1 MGKKI
6 TYLLVFA
13 AMLFA
18 LPMNAQS
25 MRAAKSIKDARPAI
39 YVPKTVKKPL
49 TVIEKK
55 EASEPTML
63 LTAVEKA
70 QAEKEAFIAS
80 RPLSAPRNGK
90 GLKALTELGTPMNV
104 RGISTRT
111 LTVENTSE
119 RPPLKAGE
127 TVDDNGIITAPAEG
141 VTKFYQRAGTAYF
154 VSSGSMSIGTQSG
167 VVEMVECEDGTVY
180 IKKIISRSS
189 YETWVKGT
197 KSGNT
202 ITIPAKQPVYYSTD
216 YSATISLR
224 WGLISAAGSISV
236 VDDHADAFT
245 FTIDGDV
252 ISLEG
257 TAGFD
262 TSAPADSYYMG
273 LFWDD
278 DDSNTG
284 LGDAETVWTYDPE
297 YEPASTDL
305 IELPAGVTAEQWYTS
320 GSNVSSEGTTP
331 FIGEAQVAFDGND
344 VYVSGVFEDLP
355 TAWIKGTIDGT
366 TVTFAGLQFIG
377 VYGGTYNI
385 FATGTDG
392 EGLVD
397 FTMTYDALAGT
408 LTADNDLLANA
419 AEDRIY
425 YLQWIEGLVISKE
438 APEEPTIVTG
448 DPVEVPYT
456 NDFADDAAFAQFGVY
471 DANMD
476 GNTWALYNGAAR
488 YAYSSTNNANEWL
501 VSPPIKLLAGQK
513 YRFAVDTWAQSVS
526 YPERVEVL
534 MGTEAKAS
542 AFTTEVIAA
551 TDVNFT
557 TAKTLENASVEVEA
571 DGYYYFAIHAISDA
585 DKYYLFVDNFVV
597 EAGAGAMA
605 PAAVTN
611 LAATPYDDTLGASIT
626 FTAPTT
632 TVSGAELAGS
642 AMTIELQRDG
652 TVINTFE
659 GVTPG
664 QELSY
669 EDADETLT
677 VGNHTY
683 TVIASN
689 EEGAGEKAEITVFL
703 SKTLTIPFTIDMT
716 AQESFAGF
724 NVVDNN
730 ADGTTWKWGDS
741 YNCIMYGYNYNNAA
755 DDYLISSPIRMEAGK
770 NYKVV
775 IVASCY
781 GETYPEKFEVLL
793 GNDATVAA
801 MTTTVIE
808 PTDVTSKE
816 DTEFEAEFT
825 APADGKFYLA
835 IHAISDANKWNLYL
849 KSFAVEFGLLD
860 TDIDAVTNLA
870 VTPGEQGALSAT
882 VSFTAPTKNIGGAD
896 LTENI
901 AAIEILRDGET
912 IQTFN
917 DVAPGT
923 DVTFND
929 ADEALTNGTHTY
941 QVIPYNAE
949 GKPGRKSDK
958 ITVFIGVDAPQPVP
972 SLATIDGG
980 DYIVFSWEPVAE
992 EGVNGGYV
1000 NTEKVGYSIWT
1011 LALFEAE
1018 ILPGWSYSYWDVDEQ
1033 LDSVVGKTKTVVDFD
1048 TEAGDVQEVKPFAII
1063 PATDA
1068 GEAEWTTAQMF
1079 VGPAYDGLEEHFAGG
1094 NPAYQTWTY
1103 STTDMDSEKT
1113 GAYLNEDSSDGDNYS
1128 ILLYVENAGNTL
1140 DLTPGKV
1147 KIPEGATNPVL
1158 LFDYQN
1164 PDAANSLQVN
1174 IEMPD
1179 GSVDEIA
1186 LNGSGEGWQP
1196 AKINLMKYAS
1206 QRYIIIRFV
1215 GNFVNAGNIVLD
1227 NILVYDQLEYNLVA
1241 DITAPKSLVL
1251 GKEAPVKIS
1260 LRNMGANAADGYT
1273 VKLFANDEEIEMADA
1288 DFATIESLA
1297 NAEFDATFPTTVFD
1311 EAGTVTLRAE
1321 VEYDLDL
1328 DEDDN
1333 VAETTIEVTAP
1344 TATAPLTLTA
1354 TANGTKAD
1362 LEWTVAEG
1370 EVTESFTEGFD
1381 DQETYPEFETG
1392 GLDADVHT
1400 GTIGEWTVYDGNE
1413 GKFGYGINGI
1423 DVPNLGG
1430 QNAWIVMNPTSSQ
1443 LSQDLSSNYAA
1454 NSPEQYMISVCVAEP
1469 EGAPDATDKW
1479 LISPELPGVAQTI
1492 SFQQR
1497 IMVDT
1502 YGAETFEV
1510 LASSTDKEIAS
1521 FTKVADFTKSNT
1533 SWEEVTVDLP
1543 EGTKYF
1549 AIRHTSTDIWGLMI
1563 DDVTFLVS
1571 GSSEATAFNIYVD
1584 EILVGSVEGDVLTF
1598 TTDVLPAGEHKVSV
1612 TALYGELESL
1622 PVDATVNIEV
1632 ATAIEDVIN
1641 ADKLGNIFHVNGVKV
1656 RSNAETTKDLQKG
1669 AYIINN
1675 KKVVVK

>member
-6 TYLLVFA
+6 TSFLVFA

-25 MRAAKSIKDARPAI
+25 VKAVKSTKGVRPAI

-141 VTKFYQRAGTAYF
+141 VTKYYQRSGFAYY
-154 VSSGSMSIGTQSG
+154 VSDGSMASGTQSG

-202 ITIPAKQPVYYSTD
+202 ITIPADQPVTYNTQYGT
-216 YSATISLR
+216 TISLR
-224 WGLISAAGSISV
+224 WGVVTADGNILAA
-236 VDDHADAFT
+236 DDHADAFT

-257 TAGFD
+257 TAGYD
-262 TSAPADSYYMG
+262 GSADAYYMG
-273 LFWDD
+273 LYWDD
-278 DDSNTG
+278 DDTAVG
-284 LGDAETVWTYDPE
+284 YGDAETVWTYDPE

-320 GSNVSSEGTTP
+320 GSNVSNEGTTP

-355 TAWIKGTIDGT
+355 TAWIKGTLDGT

-392 EGLVD
+392 STLVD

-476 GNTWALYNGAAR
+476 GNTWALNSGAAR
-488 YAYSSTNNANEWL
+488 YSYNTNAANDWL

-513 YRFAVDTWAQSVS
+513 YRFAIDTWAQSGT

-542 AFTTEVIAA
+542 AFTTQVIEP
-551 TDVNFT
+551 TDVNYT
-557 TAKTLENASVEVEA
+557 SAAMKTLENANVEVEE
-571 DGYYYFAIHAISDA
+571 DGYYYFAVHAISDA
-585 DKYYLFVDNFVV
+585 DQWALYVDNFVV

-605 PAAVTN
+605 PAAATN
-611 LAATPYDDTLGASIT
+611 LTATPYDDTLGATIT

-632 TVSGAELAGS
+632 TVSGAELAGT
-642 AMTIELQRDG
+642 MTIDLQRDG

-664 QELSY
+664 QELTY

-683 TVIASN
+683 TVIATN

-703 SKTLTIPFTIDMT
+703 SQTLNIPFTIDMT
-716 AQESFAGF
+716 AQESFVGF

-741 YNCIMYGYNYNNAA
+741 YNCIMYGYNYSNAA

-781 GETYPEKFEVLL
+781 GENYPERFEVLL
-793 GNDATVAA
+793 GSEATVAGL
-801 MTTTVIE
+801 TTTVIE

-835 IHAISDANKWNLYL
+835 VHAISDANMWNLYL
-849 KSFAVEFGLLD
+849 KSIAVEFGLLD

-929 ADEALTNGTHTY
+929 ADEVLTNGNHTY

-958 ITVFIGVDAPQPVP
+958 VSVFIGVDAPQPVP

-1011 LALFEAE
+1011 MALFDFM
-1018 ILPGWSYSYWDVDEQ
+1018 GMFTYWDVDEQ

-1048 TEAGDVQEVKPFAII
+1048 TEAGDVQELKPFAII
-1063 PATDA
+1063 PATEA
-1068 GEAEWTTAQMF
+1068 GEAEYTTTQMF

-1094 NPAYQTWTY
+1094 KIAYNTWTF
-1103 STTDMDSEKT
+1103 STTDTDSEDT
-1113 GAYLNEDSSDGDNYS
+1113 GAYFNEDSSDGDGYS
-1128 ILLYVENAGNTL
+1128 ILLFVENAGNTL

-1186 LNGSGEGWQP
+1186 LNGSGDGWQP

-1215 GNFVNAGNIVLD
+1215 GNFVNAGNIALD

-1288 DFATIESLA
+1288 EFATIESLA

-1333 VAETTIEVTAP
+1333 VAEATIEVTAP
-1344 TATAPLTLTA
+1344 TVAAPLTLTA

-1362 LEWTVAEG
+1362 LEWTVNDEGAAE
-1370 EVTESFTEGFD
+1370 EVTEDFESYEAFSIEGW
-1381 DQETYPEFETG
+1381 
-1392 GLDADVHT
+1392 
-1400 GTIGEWTVYDGNE
+1400 GEWTTACNTGGVTGGIWNNYTHPHAGESFAYIVTNWASVEIASSEGFELPHSGDQALSNVYAYE
-1413 GKFGYGINGI
+1413 GETFLTN
-1423 DVPNLGG
+1423 DN
-1430 QNAWIVMNPTSSQ
+1430 
-1443 LSQDLSSNYAA
+1443 
-1454 NSPEQYMISVCVAEP
+1454 
-1469 EGAPDATDKW
+1469 W
-1479 LISPELPGVAQTI
+1479 LISPALPGIAQTI
-1492 SFQQR
+1492 KFWAKSCT
-1497 IMVDT
+1497 DEYGGLET
-1502 YGAETFEV
+1502 YEV
-1510 LASSTDKEIAS
+1510 LYSTTDTETAS
-1521 FTKVADFTKSNT
+1521 FTKVADVEAPLEWTEFTA
-1533 SWEEVTVDLP
+1533 DLP
-1543 EGTKYF
+1543 EGSKYF
-1549 AIRHTSTDIWGLMI
+1549 AIRNTTNGEFAFVGMLDDITYMTGA
-1563 DDVTFLVS
+1563 
-1571 GSSEATAFNIYVD
+1571 SSCDAFNIYVD
-1584 EILVGSVEGDVLTF
+1584 EVLVGSVEGGVLTF

-1612 TALYGELESL
+1612 TAVYGDVESL
-1622 PVDATVNIEV
+1622 PVDATVTIEV
-1632 ATAIEDVIN
+1632 ATAIEEVIN
-1641 ADKLGNIFHVNGVKV
+1641 AESLQNVFRFNGVKV

>member
-6 TYLLVFA
+6 TSFLVFA

-25 MRAAKSIKDARPAI
+25 VRAVKSTKGVRPAI

-70 QAEKEAFIAS
+70 QAEKEAYVTKMTEQTIGHKLVKET
-80 RPLSAPRNGK
+80 RNRLDLSVKN
-90 GLKALTELGTPMNV
+90 N
-104 RGISTRT
+104 
-111 LTVENTSE
+111 
-119 RPPLKAGE
+119 PLKKNVIRRAGE
-127 TVDDNGIITAPAEG
+127 VVDANGIITSPAEG
-141 VTKFYQRAGTAYF
+141 TEIHYTR
-154 VSSGSMSIGTQSG
+154 SG
-167 VVEMVECEDGTVY
+167 VGLSWNDGTSSYDQVEATGDLLMVECEDGTVY
-180 IKKIISRSS
+180 IKDVISQFKPGT
-189 YETWVKGT
+189 YVKGT
-197 KSGNT
+197 KEGNT
-202 ITIPAKQPVYYSTD
+202 ITIPTGQVIYYNSNYSLSYFLAWGDTDGAGDYTYDST
-216 YSATISLR
+216 
-224 WGLISAAGSISV
+224 
-236 VDDHADAFT
+236 ADAIT

-252 ISLEG
+252 ISLNG
-257 TAGFD
+257 SSIDRVIAPFYTYQGNTYCA
-262 TSAPADSYYMG
+262 SAE
-273 LFWDD
+273 F
-278 DDSNTG
+278 N
-284 LGDAETVWTYDPE
+284 TVWTLNE
-297 YEPASTDL
+297 EWEPLVINEELVT
-305 IELPAGVTAEQWYTS
+305 LPAGIEAEQWFATGADHAGAAFNRS
-320 GSNVSSEGTTP
+320 
-331 FIGEAQVAFDGND
+331 AQVAFDGTD
-344 VYVSGVFEDLP
+344 VYVSGLFSNFP
-355 TAWIKGTIDGT
+355 NAFIKGTLEGT
-366 TVTFAGLQFIG
+366 KVTFKGLQFIG
-377 VYGGTYNI
+377 TYSSTYNMY
-385 FATGTDG
+385 AVGVNSSNDM
-392 EGLVD
+392 D
-397 FTMTYDALAGT
+397 NFTMTYDEEAQT
-408 LTADNDLLANA
+408 LTSDMGIVANA
-419 AEDRIY
+419 ATDRLY
-425 YLQWIEGLVISKE
+425 YLEWIDNVTLNGG
-438 APEEPTIVTG
+438 PYEEPTIVTG

-476 GNTWALYNGAAR
+476 ANTWALYSGAAR
-488 YAYSSTNNANEWL
+488 YLYSSTNNADDWL

-513 YRFAVDTWAQSVS
+513 YHFAIDTWAQSAT
-526 YPERVEVL
+526 YAERVEVL

-542 AFTTEVIAA
+542 AFTTQVIEP
-551 TDVNFT
+551 TDVNYAS
-557 TAKTLENASVEVEA
+557 TAPKTLENANVEVEE
-571 DGYYYFAIHAISDA
+571 DGYYYFAVHAISDA
-585 DKYYLFVDNFVV
+585 DKWALFVDNFVV
-597 EAGAGAMA
+597 EAGAGANA
-605 PAAVTN
+605 PAAVSG
-611 LAATPYDDTLGASIT
+611 LAATPYDETIGATIT
-626 FTAPTT
+626 FTAPTM
-632 TVSGAELAGS
+632 TVGGTELAGS

-683 TVIASN
+683 TVIPSN

-703 SKTLTIPFTIDMT
+703 SQTLNIPFTIDMT
-716 AQESFAGF
+716 AQESFVGF

-730 ADGTTWKWGDS
+730 ADGTTWKWSDS
-741 YNCIMYGYNYNNAA
+741 YNCIMYGYNYSNAA

-781 GETYPEKFEVLL
+781 GENYPERFEVLL
-793 GNDATVAA
+793 GNDATAAA
-801 MTTTVIE
+801 MTTTVME
-808 PTDVTSKE
+808 PTDVATNV
-816 DTEFEAEFT
+816 DTEYEAEFT

-835 IHAISDANKWNLYL
+835 IHAISDANQWNLYV
-849 KSFAVEFGLLD
+849 KSIAVEFGLVD
-860 TDIDAVTNLA
+860 TDIDAVTDFT

-929 ADEALTNGTHTY
+929 ADEALTNGNHTY

-949 GKPGRKSDK
+949 GKPGRKSEK
-958 ITVFIGVDAPQPVP
+958 ITVFLGVDAPQPVP

-980 DYIVFSWEPVAE
+980 DYIVFSWEPVSE
-992 EGVNGGYV
+992 EGVNGGFV

-1011 LALFEAE
+1011 MALYDFM
-1018 ILPGWSYSYWDVDEQ
+1018 GMFTYWDVDEQ
-1033 LDSVVGKTKTVVDFD
+1033 LDSVVGKTKTIVDYD
-1048 TEAGDVQEVKPFAII
+1048 TEAGDVQEIKPFAII
-1063 PATDA
+1063 PATEA
-1068 GEAEWTTAQMF
+1068 GEAEYTTTQMF

-1094 NPAYQTWTY
+1094 KIAYNTWTF
-1103 STTDMDSEKT
+1103 STTDTDSEDT
-1113 GAYLNEDSSDGDNYS
+1113 GAYFNEDSSDGDGYS
-1128 ILLYVENAGNTL
+1128 ILLFVENAGNTL

-1186 LNGSGEGWQP
+1186 LNGSGDGWQP

-1215 GNFVNAGNIVLD
+1215 GNFVNAGNIALD

-1288 DFATIESLA
+1288 EFATIESLA

-1333 VAETTIEVTAP
+1333 VAEATIEVTAP
-1344 TATAPLTLTA
+1344 TVAAPLTLTA

-1362 LEWTVAEG
+1362 LEWTVNDAGAAE
-1370 EVTESFTEGFD
+1370 EVTEDFESYEAFSIEGW
-1381 DQETYPEFETG
+1381 
-1392 GLDADVHT
+1392 
-1400 GTIGEWTVYDGNE
+1400 GEWTTACNTGGVTGGIWNSYTHPHAGESFAYIVTNWASVEIASSEGFELPHSGDQALSNVYAYE
-1413 GKFGYGINGI
+1413 GESFLTN
-1423 DVPNLGG
+1423 DN
-1430 QNAWIVMNPTSSQ
+1430 
-1443 LSQDLSSNYAA
+1443 
-1454 NSPEQYMISVCVAEP
+1454 
-1469 EGAPDATDKW
+1469 W
-1479 LISPELPGVAQTI
+1479 LISPALPGIAQTI
-1492 SFQQR
+1492 KFWAKSCT
-1497 IMVDT
+1497 DEYGGLET
-1502 YGAETFEV
+1502 YEV
-1510 LASSTDKEIAS
+1510 LYSTTDTETAS
-1521 FTKVADFTKSNT
+1521 FTKVADVEAPLEWTEFTA
-1533 SWEEVTVDLP
+1533 DLP
-1543 EGTKYF
+1543 EGSKYF
-1549 AIRHTSTDIWGLMI
+1549 AIRNTTNGEFAFVGMLDDITYMTSAPSCD
-1563 DDVTFLVS
+1563 
-1571 GSSEATAFNIYVD
+1571 AFNIYVD
-1584 EILVGSVEGDVLTF
+1584 EVLVGSVEGGVLTF

-1612 TALYGELESL
+1612 TAVYGDVESL
-1622 PVDATVNIEV
+1622 PVDATVTIEV
-1632 ATAIEDVIN
+1632 ATAIEEVIN
-1641 ADKLGNIFHVNGVKV
+1641 AESLQNVFRFNGVKV

>member
-6 TYLLVFA
+6 TSFLVFA

-25 MRAAKSIKDARPAI
+25 VKAVKSTKGVRPAI

-70 QAEKEAFIAS
+70 QAEKEAYVTKMTEQTIGHKLVKET
-80 RPLSAPRNGK
+80 RNRLDLSVKN
-90 GLKALTELGTPMNV
+90 N
-104 RGISTRT
+104 
-111 LTVENTSE
+111 
-119 RPPLKAGE
+119 PLKKNVIRRAGE
-127 TVDDNGIITAPAEG
+127 VVDANGIITSPAEG
-141 VTKFYQRAGTAYF
+141 TEIHYTR
-154 VSSGSMSIGTQSG
+154 SG
-167 VVEMVECEDGTVY
+167 VGLSWNDGTSAYDQVEATGDLLMVECEDGTVY
-180 IKKIISRSS
+180 IKDVISQFKPGT
-189 YETWVKGT
+189 YVKGT
-197 KSGNT
+197 KEGNT
-202 ITIPAKQPVYYSTD
+202 ITIPTGQVIYYNSNYSLSYFLAWGDTDGAGDYTYDST
-216 YSATISLR
+216 
-224 WGLISAAGSISV
+224 
-236 VDDHADAFT
+236 ADAIT

-252 ISLEG
+252 ISLNG
-257 TAGFD
+257 SSIDRVIAPFYTYQGNTYCA
-262 TSAPADSYYMG
+262 SAE
-273 LFWDD
+273 F
-278 DDSNTG
+278 N
-284 LGDAETVWTYDPE
+284 TVWTLNE
-297 YEPASTDL
+297 EWEPLVINEELVT
-305 IELPAGVTAEQWYTS
+305 LPAGVEAEQWFATGADHAGAAFNRS
-320 GSNVSSEGTTP
+320 
-331 FIGEAQVAFDGND
+331 AQVAFDGTD
-344 VYVSGVFEDLP
+344 VYVSGLFSNFP
-355 TAWIKGTIDGT
+355 NAFIKGTLEGT
-366 TVTFAGLQFIG
+366 KVTFKGLQFIG
-377 VYGGTYNI
+377 TYSSTYNMY
-385 FATGTDG
+385 AVGVNSSNDM
-392 EGLVD
+392 D
-397 FTMTYDALAGT
+397 NFTMTYDEEAQT
-408 LTADNDLLANA
+408 LTSDMGIVANA
-419 AEDRIY
+419 ATDRLY
-425 YLQWIEGLVISKE
+425 YLEWIDNVTLNGG
-438 APEEPTIVTG
+438 PYEEPTIVTG

-476 GNTWALYNGAAR
+476 ANTWALYSGAAR
-488 YAYSSTNNANEWL
+488 YLYSSTNNADDWL

-513 YRFAVDTWAQSVS
+513 YRFAIDTWAQSAT
-526 YPERVEVL
+526 YAERVEVL

-542 AFTTEVIAA
+542 AFTTQVIEP
-551 TDVNFT
+551 TDVDYAS
-557 TAKTLENASVEVEA
+557 TAPKTLENANVEVEE
-571 DGYYYFAIHAISDA
+571 DGYYYFAVHAISDA
-585 DKYYLFVDNFVV
+585 DKWALFVDNFVV
-597 EAGAGAMA
+597 EAGAGANA

-611 LAATPYDDTLGASIT
+611 LAATPYDETIGATIT
-626 FTAPTT
+626 FTAPTM
-632 TVSGAELAGS
+632 TVSGTELAGS

-677 VGNHTY
+677 PGNHTY
-683 TVIASN
+683 TVIPSN

-703 SKTLTIPFTIDMT
+703 SQTLNIPFTIDMT
-716 AQESFAGF
+716 AQESLAGF
-724 NVVDNN
+724 NIVDNN

-741 YNCIMYGYNYNNAA
+741 YNCIMYGYNYSNAA

-775 IVASCY
+775 VVASCY
-781 GETYPEKFEVLL
+781 GENYPERFEVLL
-793 GNDATVAA
+793 GSEATVAGL
-801 MTTTVIE
+801 TTTVIE

-816 DTEFEAEFT
+816 DTEYEAEFT

-835 IHAISDANKWNLYL
+835 IHAISDANQWNLYV
-849 KSFAVEFGLLD
+849 KSFAVEFGLVD
-860 TDIDAVTNLA
+860 TDIDAVTDFT

-929 ADEALTNGTHTY
+929 ADEALTNGNHTY

-958 ITVFIGVDAPQPVP
+958 VSVFIGVDAPQPVP

-1011 LALFEAE
+1011 MALFDFM
-1018 ILPGWSYSYWDVDEQ
+1018 GMFTYWDVDEQ

-1048 TEAGDVQEVKPFAII
+1048 TEAGDVQELKPFAII
-1063 PATDA
+1063 PATEA
-1068 GEAEWTTAQMF
+1068 GEAEYTTTQMF

-1094 NPAYQTWTY
+1094 KIAYNTWTF
-1103 STTDMDSEKT
+1103 STTDTDSEDT
-1113 GAYLNEDSSDGDNYS
+1113 GAYFNEDSSDGDGYS
-1128 ILLYVENAGNTL
+1128 ILLFVENAGNTL

-1215 GNFVNAGNIVLD
+1215 GNFVNAGNIALD

-1288 DFATIESLA
+1288 EFATIESLA

-1333 VAETTIEVTAP
+1333 VAEATIEVTAP
-1344 TATAPLTLTA
+1344 TVAAPLTLTA

-1362 LEWTVAEG
+1362 LEWTVNDEGAAE
-1370 EVTESFTEGFD
+1370 EVTEDFESYEAFSIEGW
-1381 DQETYPEFETG
+1381 
-1392 GLDADVHT
+1392 
-1400 GTIGEWTVYDGNE
+1400 GEWTTACNTGGVTGGIWNNYTHPHAGESFAYIVTNWASVEIASSEGFELPHSGDQALSNVYAYE
-1413 GKFGYGINGI
+1413 GETFLTN
-1423 DVPNLGG
+1423 DN
-1430 QNAWIVMNPTSSQ
+1430 
-1443 LSQDLSSNYAA
+1443 
-1454 NSPEQYMISVCVAEP
+1454 
-1469 EGAPDATDKW
+1469 W
-1479 LISPELPGVAQTI
+1479 LISPALPGIAQTI
-1492 SFQQR
+1492 KFWAKSCT
-1497 IMVDT
+1497 DEYGGLET
-1502 YGAETFEV
+1502 YEV
-1510 LASSTDKEIAS
+1510 LYSTTDTETAS
-1521 FTKVADFTKSNT
+1521 FTKVADVEAPLEWTEFTA
-1533 SWEEVTVDLP
+1533 DLP
-1543 EGTKYF
+1543 EGSKYF
-1549 AIRHTSTDIWGLMI
+1549 AIRNTTNGEFAFVGMLDDITYMTGA
-1563 DDVTFLVS
+1563 
-1571 GSSEATAFNIYVD
+1571 SSCDAFNIYVD
-1584 EILVGSVEGDVLTF
+1584 EVLVGSVEGGVLTF

-1612 TALYGELESL
+1612 TAVYGDVESL
-1622 PVDATVNIEV
+1622 PVDATVTIEV
-1632 ATAIEDVIN
+1632 ATAIEEVIN
-1641 ADKLGNIFHVNGVKV
+1641 AESLQNVFRFNGVKV

>member
-6 TYLLVFA
+6 TSFLVFA

-25 MRAAKSIKDARPAI
+25 VKAVKSTKGVRPAI

-70 QAEKEAFIAS
+70 QAEKEAYVTKMTEQTIGHKLVKET
-80 RPLSAPRNGK
+80 RNRLDLSVKN
-90 GLKALTELGTPMNV
+90 N
-104 RGISTRT
+104 
-111 LTVENTSE
+111 
-119 RPPLKAGE
+119 PLKKNVIRRAGE
-127 TVDDNGIITAPAEG
+127 VVDANGIITSPAEG
-141 VTKFYQRAGTAYF
+141 TEIHYTR
-154 VSSGSMSIGTQSG
+154 SG
-167 VVEMVECEDGTVY
+167 VGLSWNDGTSSYDQVEATGDLLMVECEDGTVY
-180 IKKIISRSS
+180 IKDVISQFKPGT
-189 YETWVKGT
+189 YVKGT
-197 KSGNT
+197 KEGNT
-202 ITIPAKQPVYYSTD
+202 ITIPTGQVIYYNSNYSLSYFLAWGDTDGAGDYTYDST
-216 YSATISLR
+216 
-224 WGLISAAGSISV
+224 
-236 VDDHADAFT
+236 ADAIT

-252 ISLEG
+252 ISLNG
-257 TAGFD
+257 SSIDRVIAPFYTYQGNTYCA
-262 TSAPADSYYMG
+262 SAE
-273 LFWDD
+273 F
-278 DDSNTG
+278 N
-284 LGDAETVWTYDPE
+284 TVWTLNE
-297 YEPASTDL
+297 EWEPLVINEELVT
-305 IELPAGVTAEQWYTS
+305 LPAGVEAEQWFATGADHAGAAFNRS
-320 GSNVSSEGTTP
+320 
-331 FIGEAQVAFDGND
+331 AQVAFDGTD
-344 VYVSGVFEDLP
+344 VYVSGLFSNFP
-355 TAWIKGTIDGT
+355 NAFIKGTLEGT
-366 TVTFAGLQFIG
+366 KVTFKGLQFIG
-377 VYGGTYNI
+377 TYSSTYNMY
-385 FATGTDG
+385 AVGVNSSNDM
-392 EGLVD
+392 D
-397 FTMTYDALAGT
+397 NFTMTYDEEAQT
-408 LTADNDLLANA
+408 LTSDMGIVANA
-419 AEDRIY
+419 ATDRLY
-425 YLQWIEGLVISKE
+425 YLEWIDNVTLNGG
-438 APEEPTIVTG
+438 PYEEPTIVTG

-476 GNTWALYNGAAR
+476 ANTWALYSGAAR
-488 YAYSSTNNANEWL
+488 YLYSSTNNADDWL

-513 YRFAVDTWAQSVS
+513 YRFAIDTWAQSAT
-526 YPERVEVL
+526 YAERVEVL

-542 AFTTEVIAA
+542 AFTTQVIEP
-551 TDVNFT
+551 TDVNYAS
-557 TAKTLENASVEVEA
+557 TAPKTLENASVEVEE
-571 DGYYYFAIHAISDA
+571 DGYYYFAVHAISDA
-585 DKYYLFVDNFVV
+585 DKWALFVDNFVV
-597 EAGAGAMA
+597 EAGAGANA

-611 LAATPYDDTLGASIT
+611 LAATPYDETIGATIT
-626 FTAPTT
+626 FTAPTM
-632 TVSGAELAGS
+632 TVSGTELAGS

-664 QELSY
+664 QELTY

-683 TVIASN
+683 TVIPSN

-703 SKTLTIPFTIDMT
+703 SQTLNIPFTIDMT
-716 AQESFAGF
+716 AQESFVGF

-730 ADGTTWKWGDS
+730 ADGTTWKWSDS
-741 YNCIMYGYNYNNAA
+741 YNCIMYGYNYSNAA

-781 GETYPEKFEVLL
+781 GENYPERFEVLL

-801 MTTTVIE
+801 MTTTVME
-808 PTDVTSKE
+808 PTDVATNV
-816 DTEFEAEFT
+816 DTEYEAEFT

-835 IHAISDANKWNLYL
+835 IHAISDANQWNLYV
-849 KSFAVEFGLLD
+849 KSFAVEFGLVD
-860 TDIDAVTNLA
+860 TDIDAVTDFT

-929 ADEALTNGTHTY
+929 ADEVLTNGNHTY

-958 ITVFIGVDAPQPVP
+958 VSVFIGVDAPQPVP

-1011 LALFEAE
+1011 MALFDFM
-1018 ILPGWSYSYWDVDEQ
+1018 GMFTYWDVDEQ

-1048 TEAGDVQEVKPFAII
+1048 TEAGDVQEIKPFAII
-1063 PATDA
+1063 PATEA
-1068 GEAEWTTAQMF
+1068 GEAEYTTTQMF

-1094 NPAYQTWTY
+1094 KIAYNTWTF
-1103 STTDMDSEKT
+1103 STTDTDSEDT
-1113 GAYLNEDSSDGDNYS
+1113 GAYFNEDSSDGDGYS

-1215 GNFVNAGNIVLD
+1215 GNFVNAGNIALD

-1288 DFATIESLA
+1288 EFATIESLA

-1333 VAETTIEVTAP
+1333 VAEATIEVTAP
-1344 TATAPLTLTA
+1344 TVAAPLTLTA

-1362 LEWTVAEG
+1362 LEWTVNDAGAAE
-1370 EVTESFTEGFD
+1370 EVTEDFESYEAFSIEGW
-1381 DQETYPEFETG
+1381 
-1392 GLDADVHT
+1392 
-1400 GTIGEWTVYDGNE
+1400 GEWTTACNTGGVTGGIWNSYTHPHAGESFAYIVTNWASVEIASSEGFELPHSGDQALSNVYAYE
-1413 GKFGYGINGI
+1413 GETFLTN
-1423 DVPNLGG
+1423 DN
-1430 QNAWIVMNPTSSQ
+1430 
-1443 LSQDLSSNYAA
+1443 
-1454 NSPEQYMISVCVAEP
+1454 
-1469 EGAPDATDKW
+1469 W
-1479 LISPELPGVAQTI
+1479 LISPALPGIAQTI
-1492 SFQQR
+1492 KFWAKSCT
-1497 IMVDT
+1497 DEYGGLET
-1502 YGAETFEV
+1502 YEV
-1510 LASSTDKEIAS
+1510 LYSTTDTETAS
-1521 FTKVADFTKSNT
+1521 FTKVADVEAPLEWTEFTA
-1533 SWEEVTVDLP
+1533 DLP
-1543 EGTKYF
+1543 EGSKYF
-1549 AIRHTSTDIWGLMI
+1549 AIRNTTNGEFAFVGMLDDITYMAGA
-1563 DDVTFLVS
+1563 
-1571 GSSEATAFNIYVD
+1571 SSCDAFNIYVD
-1584 EILVGSVEGDVLTF
+1584 EVLVGSVEGGVLTF

-1612 TALYGELESL
+1612 TAVYGDVESL
-1622 PVDATVNIEV
+1622 PVDATVTIEV
-1632 ATAIEDVIN
+1632 ATAIEEVIN
-1641 ADKLGNIFHVNGVKV
+1641 AESLQNVFRFNGVKV

>member
-6 TYLLVFA
+6 TSFLVFA

-25 MRAAKSIKDARPAI
+25 VKAVKSTKGVRPAI

-70 QAEKEAFIAS
+70 QAEKEAYVTMMTEQTIGHKLVKET
-80 RPLSAPRNGK
+80 RNRLDLSVKN
-90 GLKALTELGTPMNV
+90 N
-104 RGISTRT
+104 
-111 LTVENTSE
+111 
-119 RPPLKAGE
+119 PLKKNVIRRAGE
-127 TVDDNGIITAPAEG
+127 VVDANGIITSPAEG
-141 VTKFYQRAGTAYF
+141 TEIHYTR
-154 VSSGSMSIGTQSG
+154 SG
-167 VVEMVECEDGTVY
+167 VGLSWNDGTSAYDQVEATGDLLMVECEDGTVY
-180 IKKIISRSS
+180 IKDVISQFKPGT
-189 YETWVKGT
+189 YVKGT
-197 KSGNT
+197 KEGNT
-202 ITIPAKQPVYYSTD
+202 ITIPTGQVIYYNSNYSLSYFLAWGDTDGAGDYTYDST
-216 YSATISLR
+216 
-224 WGLISAAGSISV
+224 
-236 VDDHADAFT
+236 ADAIT

-252 ISLEG
+252 ISLNG
-257 TAGFD
+257 SSIDRVIAPFYTYQGNTYCA
-262 TSAPADSYYMG
+262 SAE
-273 LFWDD
+273 F
-278 DDSNTG
+278 N
-284 LGDAETVWTYDPE
+284 TVWTLNE
-297 YEPASTDL
+297 EWEPLVINEELVT
-305 IELPAGVTAEQWYTS
+305 LPAGVEAEQWFATGADHAGAAFNRS
-320 GSNVSSEGTTP
+320 
-331 FIGEAQVAFDGND
+331 AQVAFDGTD
-344 VYVSGVFEDLP
+344 VYVAGLFSNFP
-355 TAWIKGTIDGT
+355 NAFIKGTLEGT
-366 TVTFAGLQFIG
+366 KVTFKGLQFIG
-377 VYGGTYNI
+377 TYSSTYNMY
-385 FATGTDG
+385 AVGVNSSNDM
-392 EGLVD
+392 D
-397 FTMTYDALAGT
+397 NFTMTYDEEAQT
-408 LTADNDLLANA
+408 LTSDMGIVANA
-419 AEDRIY
+419 ATDRLY
-425 YLQWIEGLVISKE
+425 YLEWIDNVTLNGG
-438 APEEPTIVTG
+438 PYEEPTIVTG

-476 GNTWALYNGAAR
+476 ANTWALYSGAAR
-488 YAYSSTNNANEWL
+488 YLYSSTNNADDWL

-513 YRFAVDTWAQSVS
+513 YRFAIDTWAQSAT
-526 YPERVEVL
+526 YAERVEVL

-542 AFTTEVIAA
+542 AFTTQVIEP
-551 TDVNFT
+551 TDVNYAS
-557 TAKTLENASVEVEA
+557 TAPKTLENASVEVEE
-571 DGYYYFAIHAISDA
+571 DGYYYFAVHAISDA
-585 DKYYLFVDNFVV
+585 DKWALFVDNFVV
-597 EAGAGAMA
+597 EAGAGANA
-605 PAAVTN
+605 PAAVSG
-611 LAATPYDDTLGASIT
+611 LAATPYDETIGATIT
-626 FTAPTT
+626 FTAPTM
-632 TVSGAELAGS
+632 TVGGTELAGS

-683 TVIASN
+683 TVIPSN

-703 SKTLTIPFTIDMT
+703 SQTLNIPFTIDMT
-716 AQESFAGF
+716 AQESFVGF

-730 ADGTTWKWGDS
+730 ADGTTWKWSDS
-741 YNCIMYGYNYNNAA
+741 YNCIMYGYNYSNAA

-781 GETYPEKFEVLL
+781 GENYPERFEVLL

-801 MTTTVIE
+801 MTTTVME
-808 PTDVTSKE
+808 PTDVATNV
-816 DTEFEAEFT
+816 DTEYEAEFT

-835 IHAISDANKWNLYL
+835 IHAISDANQWNLYV
-849 KSFAVEFGLLD
+849 KSFAVEFGLVD
-860 TDIDAVTNLA
+860 TDIDAVTDFT

-929 ADEALTNGTHTY
+929 ADEALTNGNHTY

-958 ITVFIGVDAPQPVP
+958 VSVFIGVDAPQPVP

-1011 LALFEAE
+1011 MALFDFM
-1018 ILPGWSYSYWDVDEQ
+1018 GMFTYWDVDEQ

-1048 TEAGDVQEVKPFAII
+1048 TEAGDVQELKPFAII
-1063 PATDA
+1063 PATEA
-1068 GEAEWTTAQMF
+1068 GEAEYTTTQMF

-1094 NPAYQTWTY
+1094 KIAYNTWTF
-1103 STTDMDSEKT
+1103 STTDTDSEDT
-1113 GAYLNEDSSDGDNYS
+1113 GAYFNEDSSDGDGYS
-1128 ILLYVENAGNTL
+1128 ILLFVENAGNTL

-1186 LNGSGEGWQP
+1186 LNGSGDGWQP

-1215 GNFVNAGNIVLD
+1215 GNFVNAGNIALD

-1288 DFATIESLA
+1288 EFATIESLA

-1333 VAETTIEVTAP
+1333 VAEATIEVTAP
-1344 TATAPLTLTA
+1344 TVAAPLTLTA

-1362 LEWTVAEG
+1362 LEWTVNDEGAAE
-1370 EVTESFTEGFD
+1370 EVTEDFESYEAFSIEGW
-1381 DQETYPEFETG
+1381 
-1392 GLDADVHT
+1392 
-1400 GTIGEWTVYDGNE
+1400 GEWTTACNTGGVTGGIWNNYTHPHAGESFAYIVTNWASVEIASSEGFELPHSGDQALSNVYAYE
-1413 GKFGYGINGI
+1413 GETFLTN
-1423 DVPNLGG
+1423 DN
-1430 QNAWIVMNPTSSQ
+1430 
-1443 LSQDLSSNYAA
+1443 
-1454 NSPEQYMISVCVAEP
+1454 
-1469 EGAPDATDKW
+1469 W
-1479 LISPELPGVAQTI
+1479 LISPALPGIAQTI
-1492 SFQQR
+1492 KFWAKSCT
-1497 IMVDT
+1497 DEYGGLET
-1502 YGAETFEV
+1502 YEV
-1510 LASSTDKEIAS
+1510 LYSTTDTETAS
-1521 FTKVADFTKSNT
+1521 FTKVADVEAPLEWTEFTA
-1533 SWEEVTVDLP
+1533 DLP
-1543 EGTKYF
+1543 EGSKYF
-1549 AIRHTSTDIWGLMI
+1549 AIRNTTNGEFAFVGMLDDITYMTGA
-1563 DDVTFLVS
+1563 
-1571 GSSEATAFNIYVD
+1571 SSCDAFNIYVD
-1584 EILVGSVEGDVLTF
+1584 EVLVGSVEGGVLTF

-1612 TALYGELESL
+1612 TAVYGDVESL
-1622 PVDATVNIEV
+1622 PVDATVTIEV
-1632 ATAIEDVIN
+1632 ATAIEEVIN
-1641 ADKLGNIFHVNGVKV
+1641 AESLQNVFRFNGVKV

>member
-6 TYLLVFA
+6 TSFLVFA

-25 MRAAKSIKDARPAI
+25 VKAVKSTKGVRPAI

-70 QAEKEAFIAS
+70 QAEKEAYVTMMTEQTIGHKLVKET
-80 RPLSAPRNGK
+80 RNRLDLSVKN
-90 GLKALTELGTPMNV
+90 N
-104 RGISTRT
+104 
-111 LTVENTSE
+111 
-119 RPPLKAGE
+119 PLKKNVIRRAGE
-127 TVDDNGIITAPAEG
+127 VVDANGIITSPAEG
-141 VTKFYQRAGTAYF
+141 TEIHYTR
-154 VSSGSMSIGTQSG
+154 SG
-167 VVEMVECEDGTVY
+167 VGLSWNDGTSAYDQVEATGDLLMVECEDGTVY
-180 IKKIISRSS
+180 IKDVISQFKPGT
-189 YETWVKGT
+189 YVKGT
-197 KSGNT
+197 KEGNT
-202 ITIPAKQPVYYSTD
+202 ITIPTGQVIYYNSNYSLSYFLAWGDTDGAGDYTYDST
-216 YSATISLR
+216 
-224 WGLISAAGSISV
+224 
-236 VDDHADAFT
+236 ADAIT

-252 ISLEG
+252 ISLNG
-257 TAGFD
+257 SSIDRVIAPFYTYQGNTYCA
-262 TSAPADSYYMG
+262 SAE
-273 LFWDD
+273 F
-278 DDSNTG
+278 N
-284 LGDAETVWTYDPE
+284 TVWTLNE
-297 YEPASTDL
+297 EWEPLVINEELVT
-305 IELPAGVTAEQWYTS
+305 LPAGVEAEQWFATGADHAGAAFNRS
-320 GSNVSSEGTTP
+320 
-331 FIGEAQVAFDGND
+331 AQVAFDGTD
-344 VYVSGVFEDLP
+344 VYVSGLFSNFP
-355 TAWIKGTIDGT
+355 NAFIKGTLEGT
-366 TVTFAGLQFIG
+366 KVTFKGLQFIG
-377 VYGGTYNI
+377 TYSSTYNMY
-385 FATGTDG
+385 AVGVNSSNDM
-392 EGLVD
+392 D
-397 FTMTYDALAGT
+397 NFTMTYDEEAQT
-408 LTADNDLLANA
+408 LTSDMGIVANA
-419 AEDRIY
+419 ATDRLY
-425 YLQWIEGLVISKE
+425 YLEWIDNVTLNGG
-438 APEEPTIVTG
+438 PYEEPTIVTG

-476 GNTWALYNGAAR
+476 ANTWALYSGAAR
-488 YAYSSTNNANEWL
+488 YLYSSTNNADDWL

-513 YRFAVDTWAQSVS
+513 YRFAIDTWAQSAT
-526 YPERVEVL
+526 YAERVEVL

-542 AFTTEVIAA
+542 AFTTQVIEP
-551 TDVNFT
+551 TDVNYAS
-557 TAKTLENASVEVEA
+557 TAPKTLENASVEVEE
-571 DGYYYFAIHAISDA
+571 DGYYYFAVHAISDA
-585 DKYYLFVDNFVV
+585 DKWALFVDNFVV
-597 EAGAGAMA
+597 EAGAGANA

-611 LAATPYDDTLGASIT
+611 LAATPYDETIGATIT
-626 FTAPTT
+626 FTAPTM
-632 TVSGAELAGS
+632 TVSGTELAGS

-664 QELSY
+664 QELTY

-683 TVIASN
+683 TVIPSN

-703 SKTLTIPFTIDMT
+703 SQTLNIPFTIDMT
-716 AQESFAGF
+716 AQESFVGF

-730 ADGTTWKWGDS
+730 ADGTTWKWSDS
-741 YNCIMYGYNYNNAA
+741 YNCIMYGYNYSNAA

-781 GETYPEKFEVLL
+781 GENYPERFEVLL

-801 MTTTVIE
+801 MTTTVME
-808 PTDVTSKE
+808 PTDVATNV
-816 DTEFEAEFT
+816 DTEYEAEFT

-835 IHAISDANKWNLYL
+835 IHAISDANQWNLYV
-849 KSFAVEFGLLD
+849 KSFAVEFGLVD
-860 TDIDAVTNLA
+860 TDIDAVTDFT

-929 ADEALTNGTHTY
+929 ADEVLTNGNHTY

-958 ITVFIGVDAPQPVP
+958 VSVFIGVDAPQPVP

-1011 LALFEAE
+1011 MALFDFM
-1018 ILPGWSYSYWDVDEQ
+1018 GMFTYWDVDEQ

-1048 TEAGDVQEVKPFAII
+1048 TEAGDVQEIKPFAII
-1063 PATDA
+1063 PATEA
-1068 GEAEWTTAQMF
+1068 GEAEYTTTQMF

-1094 NPAYQTWTY
+1094 KIAYNTWTF
-1103 STTDMDSEKT
+1103 STTDTDSEDT
-1113 GAYLNEDSSDGDNYS
+1113 GAYFNEDSSDGDGYS

-1186 LNGSGEGWQP
+1186 LNGSGDGWQP

-1215 GNFVNAGNIVLD
+1215 GNFVNAGNIALD

-1333 VAETTIEVTAP
+1333 VAEATIEVTAP
-1344 TATAPLTLTA
+1344 TVAAPLTLTA

-1362 LEWTVAEG
+1362 LEWTVNDEGAAE
-1370 EVTESFTEGFD
+1370 EVTEDFESYEAFSIEGW
-1381 DQETYPEFETG
+1381 
-1392 GLDADVHT
+1392 
-1400 GTIGEWTVYDGNE
+1400 GEWTTACNTGGVTGGIWNNYTHPHAGESFAYIVTNWASVEIASSEGFELPHSGDQALSNVYAYE
-1413 GKFGYGINGI
+1413 GETFLTN
-1423 DVPNLGG
+1423 DN
-1430 QNAWIVMNPTSSQ
+1430 
-1443 LSQDLSSNYAA
+1443 
-1454 NSPEQYMISVCVAEP
+1454 
-1469 EGAPDATDKW
+1469 W
-1479 LISPELPGVAQTI
+1479 LISPALPGIAQTI
-1492 SFQQR
+1492 KFWAKSCT
-1497 IMVDT
+1497 DEYGGLET
-1502 YGAETFEV
+1502 YEV
-1510 LASSTDKEIAS
+1510 LYSTTDTETAS
-1521 FTKVADFTKSNT
+1521 FTKVADVEAPLEWTEFTA
-1533 SWEEVTVDLP
+1533 DLP
-1543 EGTKYF
+1543 EGSKYF
-1549 AIRHTSTDIWGLMI
+1549 AIRNTTNGEFAFVGMLDDITYMTGA
-1563 DDVTFLVS
+1563 
-1571 GSSEATAFNIYVD
+1571 SSCDAFNIYVD
-1584 EILVGSVEGDVLTF
+1584 EVLVGSVEGGVLTF

-1612 TALYGELESL
+1612 TAVYGDVESL
-1622 PVDATVNIEV
+1622 PVDATVTIEV
-1632 ATAIEDVIN
+1632 ATAIEEVIN
-1641 ADKLGNIFHVNGVKV
+1641 AESLQNVFRFNGVKV

>member
-6 TYLLVFA
+6 TSFLVFA

-25 MRAAKSIKDARPAI
+25 VKAVKSTKGVRPAI

-70 QAEKEAFIAS
+70 QAEKEAYVTKMTEQTIGHKLVKET
-80 RPLSAPRNGK
+80 RNRLDLSVKN
-90 GLKALTELGTPMNV
+90 N
-104 RGISTRT
+104 
-111 LTVENTSE
+111 
-119 RPPLKAGE
+119 PLKKNVIRRAGE
-127 TVDDNGIITAPAEG
+127 VVDANGIITSPAEG
-141 VTKFYQRAGTAYF
+141 TEIHYTR
-154 VSSGSMSIGTQSG
+154 SG
-167 VVEMVECEDGTVY
+167 VGLSWNDGTSSYDQVEATGDLLMVECEDGTVY
-180 IKKIISRSS
+180 IKDVISQFKPGT
-189 YETWVKGT
+189 YVKGT
-197 KSGNT
+197 KEGNT
-202 ITIPAKQPVYYSTD
+202 ITIPTGQVIYYNSNYSLSYFLAWGDTDGAGDYTYDST
-216 YSATISLR
+216 
-224 WGLISAAGSISV
+224 
-236 VDDHADAFT
+236 ADAIT
-245 FTIDGDV
+245 FTIDGDD
-252 ISLEG
+252 ISLNG
-257 TAGFD
+257 SSIDRVIAPFYTYQGNTYCA
-262 TSAPADSYYMG
+262 SAE
-273 LFWDD
+273 F
-278 DDSNTG
+278 N
-284 LGDAETVWTYDPE
+284 TVWTLNE
-297 YEPASTDL
+297 EWEPLVINEELVT
-305 IELPAGVTAEQWYTS
+305 LPAGVEAEQWFATGADNAGAAFNRS
-320 GSNVSSEGTTP
+320 
-331 FIGEAQVAFDGND
+331 AQVAFDGTD
-344 VYVSGVFEDLP
+344 VYVAGLFSNFP
-355 TAWIKGTIDGT
+355 NAFIKGTLEGT
-366 TVTFAGLQFIG
+366 KVTFKGLQFIG
-377 VYGGTYNI
+377 TYSSTYNMY
-385 FATGTDG
+385 AVGVNSSNDM
-392 EGLVD
+392 D
-397 FTMTYDALAGT
+397 NFTMTYDEEAQT
-408 LTADNDLLANA
+408 LTSDMGIVANA
-419 AEDRIY
+419 ATDRLY
-425 YLQWIEGLVISKE
+425 YLEWIDNVTLNGG
-438 APEEPTIVTG
+438 PYEEPTIVTG

-476 GNTWALYNGAAR
+476 ANTWALYSGAAR
-488 YAYSSTNNANEWL
+488 YLYSSTNNADDWL

-513 YRFAVDTWAQSVS
+513 YHFAIDTWAQSAT
-526 YPERVEVL
+526 YAERVEVL

-542 AFTTEVIAA
+542 AFTTQVIEP
-551 TDVNFT
+551 TDVNYAS
-557 TAKTLENASVEVEA
+557 TAPKTLENANVEVEE
-571 DGYYYFAIHAISDA
+571 DGYYYFAVHAISDA
-585 DKYYLFVDNFVV
+585 DKWALFVDNFVV
-597 EAGAGAMA
+597 EAGAGANA
-605 PAAVTN
+605 PAAVSG
-611 LAATPYDDTLGASIT
+611 LAATPYDETIGATIT
-626 FTAPTT
+626 FTAPTM
-632 TVSGAELAGS
+632 TVGGTELAGS

-683 TVIASN
+683 TVIPSN

-703 SKTLTIPFTIDMT
+703 SQTLNIPFTIDMT
-716 AQESFAGF
+716 AQESFVGF

-730 ADGTTWKWGDS
+730 ADGTTWKWSDS
-741 YNCIMYGYNYNNAA
+741 YNCIMYGYNYSNAA

-781 GETYPEKFEVLL
+781 GENYPERFEVLL
-793 GNDATVAA
+793 GNDATAAA
-801 MTTTVIE
+801 MTTTVME
-808 PTDVTSKE
+808 PTDVATNV
-816 DTEFEAEFT
+816 DTEYEAEFT

-835 IHAISDANKWNLYL
+835 IHAISDANQWNLYV

-860 TDIDAVTNLA
+860 TDIDAVTDFT

-929 ADEALTNGTHTY
+929 ADEALTNGNHTY

-949 GKPGRKSDK
+949 GKAGRKSDK
-958 ITVFIGVDAPQPVP
+958 VSVFIGVDAPQPVP

-1011 LALFEAE
+1011 MALFDFM
-1018 ILPGWSYSYWDVDEQ
+1018 GWFTYWDVDEQ

-1048 TEAGDVQEVKPFAII
+1048 TEAGDVQELKPFAII
-1063 PATDA
+1063 PATEA
-1068 GEAEWTTAQMF
+1068 GEAEYTTTQMF

-1094 NPAYQTWTY
+1094 KIAYNTWTF
-1103 STTDMDSEKT
+1103 STTDTDSEDT
-1113 GAYLNEDSSDGDNYS
+1113 GAYFNEDSSDGDGYS
-1128 ILLYVENAGNTL
+1128 ILLFVENAGNTL

-1186 LNGSGEGWQP
+1186 LNGSGDGWQP

-1215 GNFVNAGNIVLD
+1215 GNFVNAGNIALD

-1288 DFATIESLA
+1288 EFATIESLA

-1333 VAETTIEVTAP
+1333 VAEATIEVTAP
-1344 TATAPLTLTA
+1344 TVAAPLTLTA

-1362 LEWTVAEG
+1362 LEWTVNDAGAAE
-1370 EVTESFTEGFD
+1370 EVTEDFESYEAFSIEGW
-1381 DQETYPEFETG
+1381 
-1392 GLDADVHT
+1392 
-1400 GTIGEWTVYDGNE
+1400 GEWTTACNTGGVTGGIWNNYTHPHAGESFAYIVTNWASVEIASSEGFELPHSGDQALSNVYAYE
-1413 GKFGYGINGI
+1413 GESFLTN
-1423 DVPNLGG
+1423 DN
-1430 QNAWIVMNPTSSQ
+1430 
-1443 LSQDLSSNYAA
+1443 
-1454 NSPEQYMISVCVAEP
+1454 
-1469 EGAPDATDKW
+1469 W
-1479 LISPELPGVAQTI
+1479 LISPALPGIAQTI
-1492 SFQQR
+1492 KFWAKSCT
-1497 IMVDT
+1497 DEYGGLET
-1502 YGAETFEV
+1502 YEV
-1510 LASSTDKEIAS
+1510 LYSTTDTETAS
-1521 FTKVADFTKSNT
+1521 FTKVADVEAPLEWTEFTA
-1533 SWEEVTVDLP
+1533 DLP
-1543 EGTKYF
+1543 EGSKYF
-1549 AIRHTSTDIWGLMI
+1549 AIRNTTNGEFAFVGMLDDITYMAGA
-1563 DDVTFLVS
+1563 
-1571 GSSEATAFNIYVD
+1571 SSCDAFNIYVD
-1584 EILVGSVEGDVLTF
+1584 EVLVGSVEGGVLTF

-1612 TALYGELESL
+1612 TAVYGDVESL
-1622 PVDATVNIEV
+1622 PVDATVTIEV
-1632 ATAIEDVIN
+1632 ATAIEEVIN
-1641 ADKLGNIFHVNGVKV
+1641 AESLQNVFRFNGVKV

>member
-6 TYLLVFA
+6 TSFLVFA

-25 MRAAKSIKDARPAI
+25 VKAVKSTKGVRPAI

-70 QAEKEAFIAS
+70 QAEKEAYVTMMTEQTIGHKLVKET
-80 RPLSAPRNGK
+80 RNRLDLSVKN
-90 GLKALTELGTPMNV
+90 N
-104 RGISTRT
+104 
-111 LTVENTSE
+111 
-119 RPPLKAGE
+119 PLKKNVIRRAGE
-127 TVDDNGIITAPAEG
+127 VVDANGIITSPAEG
-141 VTKFYQRAGTAYF
+141 TEIHYTR
-154 VSSGSMSIGTQSG
+154 SG
-167 VVEMVECEDGTVY
+167 VGLSWNDGTSAYDQVEATGDLLMVECEDGTVY
-180 IKKIISRSS
+180 IKDVISQFKPGT
-189 YETWVKGT
+189 YVKGT
-197 KSGNT
+197 KEGNT
-202 ITIPAKQPVYYSTD
+202 ITIPTGQVIYYNSNYSLSYFLAWGDTDGAGDYTYDST
-216 YSATISLR
+216 
-224 WGLISAAGSISV
+224 
-236 VDDHADAFT
+236 ADAIT

-252 ISLEG
+252 ISLNG
-257 TAGFD
+257 SSIDRVIAPFYTYQGNTYCA
-262 TSAPADSYYMG
+262 SAE
-273 LFWDD
+273 F
-278 DDSNTG
+278 N
-284 LGDAETVWTYDPE
+284 TVWTLNE
-297 YEPASTDL
+297 EWEPLVINEELVT
-305 IELPAGVTAEQWYTS
+305 LPAGVEAEQWFATGADHAGAAFNRS
-320 GSNVSSEGTTP
+320 
-331 FIGEAQVAFDGND
+331 AQVAFDGTD
-344 VYVSGVFEDLP
+344 VYVAGLFSNFP
-355 TAWIKGTIDGT
+355 NAFIKGTLEGT
-366 TVTFAGLQFIG
+366 KVTFKGLQFIG
-377 VYGGTYNI
+377 TYSSTYNMY
-385 FATGTDG
+385 AVGVNSSNDM
-392 EGLVD
+392 D
-397 FTMTYDALAGT
+397 NFTMTYDEEAQT
-408 LTADNDLLANA
+408 LTSDMGIVANA
-419 AEDRIY
+419 ATDRLY
-425 YLQWIEGLVISKE
+425 YLEWIDNVTLNGG
-438 APEEPTIVTG
+438 PYEEPTIVTG

-476 GNTWALYNGAAR
+476 ANTWALYSGAAR
-488 YAYSSTNNANEWL
+488 YLYSSTNNADDWL

-513 YRFAVDTWAQSVS
+513 YRFAIDTWAQSAT
-526 YPERVEVL
+526 YAERVEVL

-542 AFTTEVIAA
+542 AFTTQVIEP
-551 TDVNFT
+551 TDVNYAS
-557 TAKTLENASVEVEA
+557 TAPKTLENASVEVEE
-571 DGYYYFAIHAISDA
+571 DGYYYFAVHAISDA
-585 DKYYLFVDNFVV
+585 DKWALFVDNFVV
-597 EAGAGAMA
+597 EAGAGANA
-605 PAAVTN
+605 PAAVSG
-611 LAATPYDDTLGASIT
+611 LAATPYDETIGATIT
-626 FTAPTT
+626 FTAPTM
-632 TVSGAELAGS
+632 TVGGTELAGS

-683 TVIASN
+683 TVIPSN

-703 SKTLTIPFTIDMT
+703 SQTLNIPFTIDMT
-716 AQESFAGF
+716 AQESFVGF

-730 ADGTTWKWGDS
+730 ADGTTWKWSDS
-741 YNCIMYGYNYNNAA
+741 YNCIMYGYNYSNAA

-781 GETYPEKFEVLL
+781 GENYPERFEVLL

-801 MTTTVIE
+801 MTTTVME
-808 PTDVTSKE
+808 PTDVATNV
-816 DTEFEAEFT
+816 DTEYEAEFT

-835 IHAISDANKWNLYL
+835 IHAISDANQWNLYV
-849 KSFAVEFGLLD
+849 KSFAVEFGLVD
-860 TDIDAVTNLA
+860 TDIDAVTDFT

-929 ADEALTNGTHTY
+929 ADEALTNGNHTY

-958 ITVFIGVDAPQPVP
+958 VSVFIGVDAPQPVP

-1011 LALFEAE
+1011 MALFDFM
-1018 ILPGWSYSYWDVDEQ
+1018 GMFTYWDVDEQ

-1048 TEAGDVQEVKPFAII
+1048 TEAGDVQELKPFAII
-1063 PATDA
+1063 PATEA
-1068 GEAEWTTAQMF
+1068 GEAEYTTTQMF

-1094 NPAYQTWTY
+1094 KIAYNTWTF
-1103 STTDMDSEKT
+1103 STTDTDSEDT
-1113 GAYLNEDSSDGDNYS
+1113 GAYFNEDSSDGDGYS
-1128 ILLYVENAGNTL
+1128 ILLFVENAGNTL

-1215 GNFVNAGNIVLD
+1215 GNFVNAGNIALD

-1288 DFATIESLA
+1288 EFATIESLA

-1333 VAETTIEVTAP
+1333 VAEATIEVTAP
-1344 TATAPLTLTA
+1344 TVAAPLTLTA

-1362 LEWTVAEG
+1362 LEWTVNDAGAAE
-1370 EVTESFTEGFD
+1370 EVTEDFESYEAFSIEGW
-1381 DQETYPEFETG
+1381 
-1392 GLDADVHT
+1392 
-1400 GTIGEWTVYDGNE
+1400 GEWTTACNTGGVTGGIWNSYTHPHAGESFAYIVTNWASVEIASSEGFELPHSGDQALSNVYAYE
-1413 GKFGYGINGI
+1413 GETFLTN
-1423 DVPNLGG
+1423 DN
-1430 QNAWIVMNPTSSQ
+1430 
-1443 LSQDLSSNYAA
+1443 
-1454 NSPEQYMISVCVAEP
+1454 
-1469 EGAPDATDKW
+1469 W
-1479 LISPELPGVAQTI
+1479 LISPALPGIAQTI
-1492 SFQQR
+1492 KFWAKSCT
-1497 IMVDT
+1497 DEYGGLET
-1502 YGAETFEV
+1502 YEV
-1510 LASSTDKEIAS
+1510 LYSTTDTETAS
-1521 FTKVADFTKSNT
+1521 FTKVADVEAPLEWTEFTA
-1533 SWEEVTVDLP
+1533 DLP
-1543 EGTKYF
+1543 EGSKYF
-1549 AIRHTSTDIWGLMI
+1549 AIRNTTNGEFAFVGMLDDITYMTGA
-1563 DDVTFLVS
+1563 
-1571 GSSEATAFNIYVD
+1571 SSCDAFNIYVD
-1584 EILVGSVEGDVLTF
+1584 EVLVGSVEGGVLTF

-1612 TALYGELESL
+1612 TAVYGDVESL
-1622 PVDATVNIEV
+1622 PVDATVTIEV
-1632 ATAIEDVIN
+1632 ATAIEEVIN
-1641 ADKLGNIFHVNGVKV
+1641 AESLQNVFRFNGVKV

>member
-6 TYLLVFA
+6 TSFLVFA

-25 MRAAKSIKDARPAI
+25 VRAAKSIKDARPAI

-70 QAEKEAFIAS
+70 QAEKEAFINS
-80 RPLSAPRNGK
+80 RPLKAPKAPKTPKEVGGRVLNANLLSLRVPTFPTPTGK
-90 GLKALTELGTPMNV
+90 L
-104 RGISTRT
+104 
-111 LTVENTSE
+111 
-119 RPPLKAGE
+119 PLKAGE
-127 TVDDNGIITAPAEG
+127 TVDAHGIITAPAEG
-141 VTKFYQRAGTAYF
+141 VTKFYQRAGTAYYA
-154 VSSGSMSIGTQSG
+154 SSGSMNIGTQSG

-189 YETWVKGT
+189 YESWVKGT

-216 YSATISLR
+216 YDATISLR

-284 LGDAETVWTYDPE
+284 LGDAATVWTYDPE

-320 GSNVSSEGTTP
+320 GSNVSNEGTTP

-355 TAWIKGTIDGT
+355 TAWIKGTLDGT

-397 FTMTYDALAGT
+397 FTMTYDAAAGT

-425 YLQWIEGLVISKE
+425 YLQWIENLVISKE

-456 NDFADDAAFAQFGVY
+456 NDFADDAAFAEFGVY

-476 GNTWALYNGAAR
+476 GNTWELNEGTAR
-488 YAYSSTNNANEWL
+488 YYYSSSNNGNDWL
-501 VSPPIKLLAGQK
+501 VSPPIKLEAGKK
-513 YRFAVDTWAQSVS
+513 YRFAIDVWARSAT
-526 YPERVEVL
+526 YAERFEVM
-534 MGTEAKAS
+534 MGNEAKAS
-542 AFTTEVIAA
+542 AFTTEVVAS

-557 TAKTLENASVEVEA
+557 TAQTFENTQVVVEEE
-571 DGYYYFAIHAISDA
+571 GYYYFAIHAISDA
-585 DKYYLFVDNFVV
+585 DKFALYVDNFVV
-597 EAGAGAMA
+597 EEGAGALA
-605 PAAVTN
+605 PAAATN
-611 LAATPYDDTLGASIT
+611 LTATPYDDTLGATIT
-626 FTAPTT
+626 FTAPTQ

-724 NVVDNN
+724 NIVDNN

-741 YNCIMYGYNYNNAA
+741 YNCIMYGYNYSNAA

-781 GETYPEKFEVLL
+781 GENYPEKFEVLL
-793 GNDATVAA
+793 GNDATAAA
-801 MTTTVIE
+801 MTTTVME

-835 IHAISDANKWNLYL
+835 VHAISDANMWNLYV
-849 KSFAVEFGLLD
+849 KSFAVELGLVD
-860 TDIDAVTNLA
+860 TDIDAVTDFT

-929 ADEALTNGTHTY
+929 ADEALTNGNHTY

-949 GKPGRKSDK
+949 GKPGRKSEK
-958 ITVFIGVDAPQPVP
+958 ITVFLGVDAPQPVP

-980 DYIVFSWEPVAE
+980 DYIVFSWEPVSE
-992 EGVNGGYV
+992 EGVNGGFV

-1011 LALFEAE
+1011 MALYDFM
-1018 ILPGWSYSYWDVDEQ
+1018 GMFTYWDVDEQ
-1033 LDSVVGKTKTVVDFD
+1033 LDSVVGKTKTIVDYD
-1048 TEAGDVQEVKPFAII
+1048 TEAGDVQEIKPFAII
-1063 PATDA
+1063 PATEA
-1068 GEAEWTTAQMF
+1068 GEAEYTTTQMF

-1094 NPAYQTWTY
+1094 KIAYNTWTF
-1103 STTDMDSEKT
+1103 STTDTDSEDT
-1113 GAYLNEDSSDGDNYS
+1113 GAYFNEDSSDGDGYS
-1128 ILLYVENAGNTL
+1128 ILLFVENAGNTL

-1186 LNGSGEGWQP
+1186 LNGSGDGWQP

-1215 GNFVNAGNIVLD
+1215 GNFVNAGNIALD

-1288 DFATIESLA
+1288 EFATIESLA

-1333 VAETTIEVTAP
+1333 VAEATIEVTAP
-1344 TATAPLTLTA
+1344 TVAAPLTLTA

-1362 LEWTVAEG
+1362 LEWTVNDAGAAE
-1370 EVTESFTEGFD
+1370 EVTEDFESYEAFSIEGW
-1381 DQETYPEFETG
+1381 
-1392 GLDADVHT
+1392 
-1400 GTIGEWTVYDGNE
+1400 GEWTTACNTGGVTGGIWNSYTHPHAGESFAYIVTNWASVEIASSEGFELPHSGDQALSNVYAYE
-1413 GKFGYGINGI
+1413 GESFLTN
-1423 DVPNLGG
+1423 DN
-1430 QNAWIVMNPTSSQ
+1430 
-1443 LSQDLSSNYAA
+1443 
-1454 NSPEQYMISVCVAEP
+1454 
-1469 EGAPDATDKW
+1469 W
-1479 LISPELPGVAQTI
+1479 LISPALPGIAQTI
-1492 SFQQR
+1492 KFWAKSCT
-1497 IMVDT
+1497 DEYGGLET
-1502 YGAETFEV
+1502 YEV
-1510 LASSTDKEIAS
+1510 LYSTTDTETAS
-1521 FTKVADFTKSNT
+1521 FTKVADVEAPLEWTEFTA
-1533 SWEEVTVDLP
+1533 DLP
-1543 EGTKYF
+1543 EGSKYF
-1549 AIRHTSTDIWGLMI
+1549 AIRNTTNGEFAFVGMLDDITYMTSAPSCD
-1563 DDVTFLVS
+1563 
-1571 GSSEATAFNIYVD
+1571 AFNIYVD
-1584 EILVGSVEGDVLTF
+1584 EVLVGSVEGGVLTF

-1612 TALYGELESL
+1612 TAVYGDVESL
-1622 PVDATVNIEV
+1622 PVDATVTIEV
-1632 ATAIEDVIN
+1632 ATAIEEVIN
-1641 ADKLGNIFHVNGVKV
+1641 AESLQNVFRFNGVKV

>member
-6 TYLLVFA
+6 TSFLVFA

-25 MRAAKSIKDARPAI
+25 VKAVKSTKGVRPAI

-70 QAEKEAFIAS
+70 QAEKEAYVTMMTEQTIGHKLVKET
-80 RPLSAPRNGK
+80 RNRLDLSVKN
-90 GLKALTELGTPMNV
+90 N
-104 RGISTRT
+104 
-111 LTVENTSE
+111 
-119 RPPLKAGE
+119 PLKKNVIRRAGE
-127 TVDDNGIITAPAEG
+127 VVDANGIITSPAEG
-141 VTKFYQRAGTAYF
+141 TEIHYTR
-154 VSSGSMSIGTQSG
+154 SG
-167 VVEMVECEDGTVY
+167 VGLSWNDGTSAYDQVEATGDLLMVECEDGTVY
-180 IKKIISRSS
+180 IKDVISQFKPGT
-189 YETWVKGT
+189 YVKGT
-197 KSGNT
+197 KEGNT
-202 ITIPAKQPVYYSTD
+202 ITIPTGQVIYYNSNYSLSYFLAWGDTDGAGDYTYDST
-216 YSATISLR
+216 
-224 WGLISAAGSISV
+224 
-236 VDDHADAFT
+236 ADAIT

-252 ISLEG
+252 ISLNG
-257 TAGFD
+257 SSIDRVIAPFYTYQGNTYCA
-262 TSAPADSYYMG
+262 SAE
-273 LFWDD
+273 F
-278 DDSNTG
+278 N
-284 LGDAETVWTYDPE
+284 TVWTLNE
-297 YEPASTDL
+297 EWEPLVINEELVT
-305 IELPAGVTAEQWYTS
+305 LPAGVEAEQWFATGADHAGAAFNRS
-320 GSNVSSEGTTP
+320 
-331 FIGEAQVAFDGND
+331 AQVAFDGTD
-344 VYVSGVFEDLP
+344 VYVAGLFSNFP
-355 TAWIKGTIDGT
+355 NAFIKGTLEGT
-366 TVTFAGLQFIG
+366 KVTFKGLQFIG
-377 VYGGTYNI
+377 TYSSTYNMY
-385 FATGTDG
+385 AVGVNSSNDM
-392 EGLVD
+392 D
-397 FTMTYDALAGT
+397 NFTMTYDEEAQT
-408 LTADNDLLANA
+408 LTSDMGIVANA
-419 AEDRIY
+419 ATDRLY
-425 YLQWIEGLVISKE
+425 YLEWIDNVTLNGG
-438 APEEPTIVTG
+438 PYEEPTIVTG

-476 GNTWALYNGAAR
+476 ANTWALYSGAAR
-488 YAYSSTNNANEWL
+488 YLYSSTNNADDWL

-513 YRFAVDTWAQSVS
+513 YRFAIDTWAQSAT

-542 AFTTEVIAA
+542 AFTTQVIEP
-551 TDVNFT
+551 TDVNYAS
-557 TAKTLENASVEVEA
+557 TAPKTLENASVEVEE
-571 DGYYYFAIHAISDA
+571 DGYYYFAVHAISDA
-585 DKYYLFVDNFVV
+585 DKWALFVDNFVV
-597 EAGAGAMA
+597 EAGAGANA
-605 PAAVTN
+605 PAAVSG
-611 LAATPYDDTLGASIT
+611 LAATPYDETIGATIT
-626 FTAPTT
+626 FTAPTM
-632 TVSGAELAGS
+632 TVGGTELAGS

-683 TVIASN
+683 TVIPSN

-703 SKTLTIPFTIDMT
+703 SQTLNIPFTIDMT
-716 AQESFAGF
+716 AQESFVGF

-730 ADGTTWKWGDS
+730 ADGTTWKWSDS
-741 YNCIMYGYNYNNAA
+741 YNCIMYGYNYSNAA

-781 GETYPEKFEVLL
+781 GENYPERFEVLL

-801 MTTTVIE
+801 MTTTVME
-808 PTDVTSKE
+808 PTDVATNV
-816 DTEFEAEFT
+816 DTEYEAEFT

-835 IHAISDANKWNLYL
+835 IHAISDANQWNLYV
-849 KSFAVEFGLLD
+849 KSFAVEFGLVD
-860 TDIDAVTNLA
+860 TDIDAVTDFT

-929 ADEALTNGTHTY
+929 ADEALTNGNHTY

-958 ITVFIGVDAPQPVP
+958 VSVFIGVDAPQPVP

-1011 LALFEAE
+1011 MALFDFM
-1018 ILPGWSYSYWDVDEQ
+1018 GMFTYWDVDEQ

-1048 TEAGDVQEVKPFAII
+1048 TEAGDVQELKPFAII
-1063 PATDA
+1063 PATEA
-1068 GEAEWTTAQMF
+1068 GEAEYTTTQMF

-1094 NPAYQTWTY
+1094 KIAYNTWTF
-1103 STTDMDSEKT
+1103 STTDTDSEDT
-1113 GAYLNEDSSDGDNYS
+1113 GAYFNEDSSDGDGYS
-1128 ILLYVENAGNTL
+1128 ILLFVENAGNTL

-1186 LNGSGEGWQP
+1186 LNGSGDGWQP

-1215 GNFVNAGNIVLD
+1215 GNFVNAGNIALD

-1288 DFATIESLA
+1288 EFATIESLA

-1333 VAETTIEVTAP
+1333 VAEATIEVTAP
-1344 TATAPLTLTA
+1344 TVAAPLTLTA

-1362 LEWTVAEG
+1362 LEWTVNDEGAAE
-1370 EVTESFTEGFD
+1370 EVTEDFESYEAFSIEGW
-1381 DQETYPEFETG
+1381 
-1392 GLDADVHT
+1392 
-1400 GTIGEWTVYDGNE
+1400 GEWTTACNTGGVTGGIWNNYTHPHAGESFAYIVTNWASVEIASSEGFELPHSGDQALSNVYAYE
-1413 GKFGYGINGI
+1413 GETFLTN
-1423 DVPNLGG
+1423 DN
-1430 QNAWIVMNPTSSQ
+1430 
-1443 LSQDLSSNYAA
+1443 
-1454 NSPEQYMISVCVAEP
+1454 
-1469 EGAPDATDKW
+1469 W
-1479 LISPELPGVAQTI
+1479 LISPALPGIAQTI
-1492 SFQQR
+1492 KFWAKSCT
-1497 IMVDT
+1497 DEYGGLET
-1502 YGAETFEV
+1502 YEV
-1510 LASSTDKEIAS
+1510 LYSTTDTETAS
-1521 FTKVADFTKSNT
+1521 FTKVADVEAPLEWTEFTA
-1533 SWEEVTVDLP
+1533 DLP
-1543 EGTKYF
+1543 EGSKYF
-1549 AIRHTSTDIWGLMI
+1549 AIRNTTNGEFAFVGMLDDITYMTGA
-1563 DDVTFLVS
+1563 
-1571 GSSEATAFNIYVD
+1571 SSCDAFNIYVD
-1584 EILVGSVEGDVLTF
+1584 EVLVGSVEGGVLTF

-1612 TALYGELESL
+1612 TAVYGDVESL
-1622 PVDATVNIEV
+1622 PVDATVTIEV
-1632 ATAIEDVIN
+1632 ATAIEEVIN
-1641 ADKLGNIFHVNGVKV
+1641 AESLQNVFRFNGVKV

>member
-6 TYLLVFA
+6 TSFLVFA

-25 MRAAKSIKDARPAI
+25 VKAVKSTKGVRPAI

-70 QAEKEAFIAS
+70 QAEKEAYVTKMTEQTIGHKLVKET
-80 RPLSAPRNGK
+80 RNRLDLSVKN
-90 GLKALTELGTPMNV
+90 N
-104 RGISTRT
+104 
-111 LTVENTSE
+111 
-119 RPPLKAGE
+119 PLKKNVIRRAGE
-127 TVDDNGIITAPAEG
+127 VVDANGIITSPAEG
-141 VTKFYQRAGTAYF
+141 TEIHYTR
-154 VSSGSMSIGTQSG
+154 SG
-167 VVEMVECEDGTVY
+167 VGLSWNDGTSSYDQVEASGDLLMVECEDGTVY
-180 IKKIISRSS
+180 IKDVISQFKPGT
-189 YETWVKGT
+189 YVKGT
-197 KSGNT
+197 KEGNT
-202 ITIPAKQPVYYSTD
+202 ITIPTGQVIYFNSNYSLSYFLAWGDTD
-216 YSATISLR
+216 
-224 WGLISAAGSISV
+224 GAGDYTYDST
-236 VDDHADAFT
+236 ADAIT

-252 ISLEG
+252 ISLNG
-257 TAGFD
+257 SSIDRVIAPFYTYQGNTYCA
-262 TSAPADSYYMG
+262 SAE
-273 LFWDD
+273 F
-278 DDSNTG
+278 N
-284 LGDAETVWTYDPE
+284 TVWTLNE
-297 YEPASTDL
+297 EWEPLVINEELVT
-305 IELPAGVTAEQWYTS
+305 LPAGVEAEQWFAT
-320 GSNVSSEGTTP
+320 GADNEGAT
-331 FIGEAQVAFDGND
+331 FNRSAQVAFDGTD
-344 VYVSGVFEDLP
+344 VYVSGLFSNFP
-355 TAWIKGTIDGT
+355 NAFIKGTLDGT
-366 TVTFAGLQFIG
+366 KVTFKGLQFIG
-377 VYGGTYNI
+377 TYSSTYNMY
-385 FATGTDG
+385 AVGVNSNND
-392 EGLVD
+392 LD
-397 FTMTYDALAGT
+397 NFTMTYDEEAQT
-408 LTADNDLLANA
+408 LTSDMGIVANA
-419 AEDRIY
+419 ATDRLY
-425 YLQWIEGLVISKE
+425 YLEWIDNVTLNGG
-438 APEEPTIVTG
+438 PYEEPTIVTG

-476 GNTWALYNGAAR
+476 ANTWALYSGAAR
-488 YAYSSTNNANEWL
+488 YLYSSTNNADDWL

-513 YRFAVDTWAQSVS
+513 YRFAIDTWAQSAT
-526 YPERVEVL
+526 YAERVEVL

-542 AFTTEVIAA
+542 AFTTQVIEP
-551 TDVNFT
+551 TDVNYAS
-557 TAKTLENASVEVEA
+557 TAPKTLENANVEVEE
-571 DGYYYFAIHAISDA
+571 DGYYYFAVHAISDA
-585 DKYYLFVDNFVV
+585 DKWALFVDNFVV
-597 EAGAGAMA
+597 EAGAGANA
-605 PAAVTN
+605 PAAVSG
-611 LAATPYDDTLGASIT
+611 LAATPYDETIGATIT
-626 FTAPTT
+626 FTAPTM
-632 TVSGAELAGS
+632 TVGGTELAGS

-664 QELSY
+664 QELTY

-683 TVIASN
+683 TVIPSN

-703 SKTLTIPFTIDMT
+703 SKTLTVPFTIDMT

-781 GETYPEKFEVLL
+781 GENYPERFEVLL
-793 GNDATVAA
+793 GSEATVAGL
-801 MTTTVIE
+801 TTTVIE
-808 PTDVTSKE
+808 PTDVATNV
-816 DTEFEAEFT
+816 DTEYEAEFT
-825 APADGKFYLA
+825 APGDGKFYLA
-835 IHAISDANKWNLYL
+835 IHAISDANQWNLYI
-849 KSFAVEFGLLD
+849 KSFAVELGLLD
-860 TDIDAVTNLA
+860 TDIDAVTDFT

-929 ADEALTNGTHTY
+929 ADEALTNGNHTY

-949 GKPGRKSDK
+949 GKPGRKSEK
-958 ITVFIGVDAPQPVP
+958 ITVFLGVDAPQPVP

-980 DYIVFSWEPVAE
+980 DYIVFSWEPVSE
-992 EGVNGGYV
+992 EGVNGGFV

-1011 LALFEAE
+1011 MALFDFM
-1018 ILPGWSYSYWDVDEQ
+1018 GWFTYWDVDEQ

-1048 TEAGDVQEVKPFAII
+1048 TEAGDVQELKPFAII
-1063 PATDA
+1063 PATEA
-1068 GEAEWTTAQMF
+1068 GEAEYTTTQMF

-1094 NPAYQTWTY
+1094 KIAYNTWTF
-1103 STTDMDSEKT
+1103 STTDTDSEDT
-1113 GAYLNEDSSDGDNYS
+1113 GAYFNEDSSDGDGYS
-1128 ILLYVENAGNTL
+1128 ILLFVENAGNTL

-1186 LNGSGEGWQP
+1186 LNGSGDGWQP

-1288 DFATIESLA
+1288 EFATIESLA

-1344 TATAPLTLTA
+1344 TVTAPLTLTA

-1370 EVTESFTEGFD
+1370 EGTESFTEGFD

-1400 GTIGEWTVYDGNE
+1400 GTIGEWTVYDGNG

>member
-6 TYLLVFA
+6 TSFLVFA

-25 MRAAKSIKDARPAI
+25 VKAVKSTKGVRPAI

-70 QAEKEAFIAS
+70 QAEKEAYVTKMTEQTIGHKLVKET
-80 RPLSAPRNGK
+80 RNRLDLSVKN
-90 GLKALTELGTPMNV
+90 N
-104 RGISTRT
+104 
-111 LTVENTSE
+111 
-119 RPPLKAGE
+119 PLKKNVIRRAGE
-127 TVDDNGIITAPAEG
+127 VVDANGIITSPAEG
-141 VTKFYQRAGTAYF
+141 TEIHYTR
-154 VSSGSMSIGTQSG
+154 SG
-167 VVEMVECEDGTVY
+167 VGLSWNDGTSSYDQVEATGDLLMVECEDGTVY
-180 IKKIISRSS
+180 IKDVISQFKPGT
-189 YETWVKGT
+189 YVKGT
-197 KSGNT
+197 KEGNT
-202 ITIPAKQPVYYSTD
+202 ITIPTGQVIYYNSNYSLSYFLAWGDTDGAGDYTYDST
-216 YSATISLR
+216 
-224 WGLISAAGSISV
+224 
-236 VDDHADAFT
+236 ADAIT
-245 FTIDGDV
+245 FTIDGDD
-252 ISLEG
+252 ISLNG
-257 TAGFD
+257 SSIDRVIAPFYTYQGNTYCA
-262 TSAPADSYYMG
+262 SAE
-273 LFWDD
+273 F
-278 DDSNTG
+278 N
-284 LGDAETVWTYDPE
+284 TVWTLNE
-297 YEPASTDL
+297 EWEPLVINEELVT
-305 IELPAGVTAEQWYTS
+305 LPAGVEAEQWFATGADHAGAAFNRS
-320 GSNVSSEGTTP
+320 
-331 FIGEAQVAFDGND
+331 AQVAFDGTD
-344 VYVSGVFEDLP
+344 VYVAGLFSNFP
-355 TAWIKGTIDGT
+355 NAFIKGTLEGT
-366 TVTFAGLQFIG
+366 KVTFKGLQFIG
-377 VYGGTYNI
+377 TYSSTYNMY
-385 FATGTDG
+385 AVGVNSSNDM
-392 EGLVD
+392 D
-397 FTMTYDALAGT
+397 NFTMTYDEEAQT
-408 LTADNDLLANA
+408 LTSDMGIVANA
-419 AEDRIY
+419 ATDRLY
-425 YLQWIEGLVISKE
+425 YLEWIDNVTLNGG
-438 APEEPTIVTG
+438 PYEEPTIVTG

-476 GNTWALYNGAAR
+476 ANTWALYSGAAR
-488 YAYSSTNNANEWL
+488 YLYSSTNNADDWL

-513 YRFAVDTWAQSVS
+513 YHFAIDTWAQSAT
-526 YPERVEVL
+526 YAERVEVL

-542 AFTTEVIAA
+542 AFTTQVIEP
-551 TDVNFT
+551 TDVNYAS
-557 TAKTLENASVEVEA
+557 TAPKTLENANVEVEE
-571 DGYYYFAIHAISDA
+571 DGYYYFAVHAISDA
-585 DKYYLFVDNFVV
+585 DKWALFVDNFVV
-597 EAGAGAMA
+597 EAGAGANA
-605 PAAVTN
+605 PAAVSG
-611 LAATPYDDTLGASIT
+611 LAATPYDETIGATIT
-626 FTAPTT
+626 FTAPTM
-632 TVSGAELAGS
+632 TVGGTELAGS

-683 TVIASN
+683 TVIPSN

-703 SKTLTIPFTIDMT
+703 SQTLNIPFTIDMT
-716 AQESFAGF
+716 AQESFVGF

-730 ADGTTWKWGDS
+730 ADGTTWKWSDS
-741 YNCIMYGYNYNNAA
+741 YNCIMYGYNYSNAA

-781 GETYPEKFEVLL
+781 GENYPERFEVLL
-793 GNDATVAA
+793 GNDATAAA
-801 MTTTVIE
+801 MTTTVME
-808 PTDVTSKE
+808 PTDVATNV
-816 DTEFEAEFT
+816 DTEYEAEFT

-835 IHAISDANKWNLYL
+835 IHAISDANQWNLYV

-860 TDIDAVTNLA
+860 TDIDAVTDFT

-929 ADEALTNGTHTY
+929 ADEALTNGNHTY

-949 GKPGRKSDK
+949 GKAGRKSDK
-958 ITVFIGVDAPQPVP
+958 VSVFIGVDAPQPVP

-1011 LALFEAE
+1011 MALFDFM
-1018 ILPGWSYSYWDVDEQ
+1018 GWFTYWDVDEQ

-1048 TEAGDVQEVKPFAII
+1048 TEAGDVQELKPFAII
-1063 PATDA
+1063 PATEA
-1068 GEAEWTTAQMF
+1068 GEAEYTTTQMF

-1094 NPAYQTWTY
+1094 KIAYNTWTF
-1103 STTDMDSEKT
+1103 STTDTDSEDT
-1113 GAYLNEDSSDGDNYS
+1113 GAYFNEDSSDGDGYS
-1128 ILLYVENAGNTL
+1128 ILLFVENAGNTL

-1186 LNGSGEGWQP
+1186 LNGSGDGWQP

-1215 GNFVNAGNIVLD
+1215 GNFVNAGNIALD

-1288 DFATIESLA
+1288 EFATIESLA

-1333 VAETTIEVTAP
+1333 VAEATIEVTAP
-1344 TATAPLTLTA
+1344 TVAAPLTLTA

-1362 LEWTVAEG
+1362 LEWTVNDAGAAE
-1370 EVTESFTEGFD
+1370 EVTEDFESYEAFSIEGW
-1381 DQETYPEFETG
+1381 
-1392 GLDADVHT
+1392 
-1400 GTIGEWTVYDGNE
+1400 GEWTTACNTGGVTGGIWNNYTHPHAGESFAYIVTNWASVEIASSEGFELPHSGDQALSNVYAYE
-1413 GKFGYGINGI
+1413 GESFLTN
-1423 DVPNLGG
+1423 DN
-1430 QNAWIVMNPTSSQ
+1430 
-1443 LSQDLSSNYAA
+1443 
-1454 NSPEQYMISVCVAEP
+1454 
-1469 EGAPDATDKW
+1469 W
-1479 LISPELPGVAQTI
+1479 LISPALPGIAQTI
-1492 SFQQR
+1492 KFWAKSCT
-1497 IMVDT
+1497 DEYGGLET
-1502 YGAETFEV
+1502 YEV
-1510 LASSTDKEIAS
+1510 LYSTTDTETAS
-1521 FTKVADFTKSNT
+1521 FTKVADVEAPLEWTEFTA
-1533 SWEEVTVDLP
+1533 DLP
-1543 EGTKYF
+1543 EGSKYF
-1549 AIRHTSTDIWGLMI
+1549 AIRNTTNGEFAFVGMLDDITYMAGA
-1563 DDVTFLVS
+1563 
-1571 GSSEATAFNIYVD
+1571 SSCDAFNIYVD
-1584 EILVGSVEGDVLTF
+1584 EVLVGSVEGGVLTF

-1612 TALYGELESL
+1612 TAVYGDVESL
-1622 PVDATVNIEV
+1622 PVDATVTIEV
-1632 ATAIEDVIN
+1632 ATAIEEVIN
-1641 ADKLGNIFHVNGVKV
+1641 AESLQNVFRFNGVKV

>member
-6 TYLLVFA
+6 TSFLVFA

-25 MRAAKSIKDARPAI
+25 VKAVKSTKGVRPAI

-70 QAEKEAFIAS
+70 QAEKEAYVTKMTEQTIGHKLVKET
-80 RPLSAPRNGK
+80 RNRLDLSVKN
-90 GLKALTELGTPMNV
+90 N
-104 RGISTRT
+104 
-111 LTVENTSE
+111 
-119 RPPLKAGE
+119 PLKKNVIRRAGE
-127 TVDDNGIITAPAEG
+127 VVDANGIITSPAEG
-141 VTKFYQRAGTAYF
+141 TEIHYTR
-154 VSSGSMSIGTQSG
+154 SG
-167 VVEMVECEDGTVY
+167 VGLSWNDGTSSYDQVEASGDLLMVECEDGTVY
-180 IKKIISRSS
+180 IKDVISQFKPGT
-189 YETWVKGT
+189 YVKGT
-197 KSGNT
+197 KEGNT
-202 ITIPAKQPVYYSTD
+202 ITIPTGQVIYFNSNYSLSYFLAWGDTD
-216 YSATISLR
+216 
-224 WGLISAAGSISV
+224 GAGDYTYDST
-236 VDDHADAFT
+236 ADAIT

-252 ISLEG
+252 ISLNG
-257 TAGFD
+257 SSIDRVIAPFYTYQGNTYCA
-262 TSAPADSYYMG
+262 SAE
-273 LFWDD
+273 F
-278 DDSNTG
+278 N
-284 LGDAETVWTYDPE
+284 TVWTLNE
-297 YEPASTDL
+297 EWEPLVINEELVT
-305 IELPAGVTAEQWYTS
+305 LPAGVEAEQWFAT
-320 GSNVSSEGTTP
+320 GADNEGAT
-331 FIGEAQVAFDGND
+331 FNRSAQVAFDGTD
-344 VYVSGVFEDLP
+344 VYVSGLFSNFP
-355 TAWIKGTIDGT
+355 NAFIKGTLDGT
-366 TVTFAGLQFIG
+366 KVTFKGLQFIG
-377 VYGGTYNI
+377 TYSSTYNMY
-385 FATGTDG
+385 AVGVNSNND
-392 EGLVD
+392 LD
-397 FTMTYDALAGT
+397 NFTMTYDEEAQT
-408 LTADNDLLANA
+408 LTSDMGIVANA
-419 AEDRIY
+419 ATDRLY
-425 YLQWIEGLVISKE
+425 YLEWIDNVTLNGG
-438 APEEPTIVTG
+438 PYEEPTIVTG

-476 GNTWALYNGAAR
+476 ANTWALYSGAAR
-488 YAYSSTNNANEWL
+488 YLYSSTNNADDWL

-513 YRFAVDTWAQSVS
+513 YRFAIDTWAQSAT
-526 YPERVEVL
+526 YAERVEVL

-542 AFTTEVIAA
+542 AFTTQVIEP
-551 TDVNFT
+551 TDVNYAS
-557 TAKTLENASVEVEA
+557 TAPKTLENANVEVEE
-571 DGYYYFAIHAISDA
+571 DGYYYFAVHAISDA
-585 DKYYLFVDNFVV
+585 DKWALFVDNFVV
-597 EAGAGAMA
+597 EAGAGANA
-605 PAAVTN
+605 PAAVSG
-611 LAATPYDDTLGASIT
+611 LAATPYDETIGATIT
-626 FTAPTT
+626 FTAPTM
-632 TVSGAELAGS
+632 TVGGTELAGS

-664 QELSY
+664 QELTY

-683 TVIASN
+683 TVIPSN

-703 SKTLTIPFTIDMT
+703 SKTLTVPFTIDMT

-781 GETYPEKFEVLL
+781 GENYPERFEVLL
-793 GNDATVAA
+793 GSEATVAGL
-801 MTTTVIE
+801 TTTVIE
-808 PTDVTSKE
+808 PTDVATNV
-816 DTEFEAEFT
+816 DTEYEAEFT
-825 APADGKFYLA
+825 APGDGKFYLA
-835 IHAISDANKWNLYL
+835 IHAISDANQWNLYI
-849 KSFAVEFGLLD
+849 KSFAVELGLLD
-860 TDIDAVTNLA
+860 TDIDAVTDFT

-929 ADEALTNGTHTY
+929 ADEALTNGNHTY

-949 GKPGRKSDK
+949 GKPGRKSEK
-958 ITVFIGVDAPQPVP
+958 ITVFLGVDAPQPVP

-980 DYIVFSWEPVAE
+980 DYIVFSWEPVSE
-992 EGVNGGYV
+992 EGVNGGFV

-1011 LALFEAE
+1011 MALFDFM
-1018 ILPGWSYSYWDVDEQ
+1018 GWFTYWDVDEQ

-1048 TEAGDVQEVKPFAII
+1048 TEAGDVQELKPFAII
-1063 PATDA
+1063 PATEA
-1068 GEAEWTTAQMF
+1068 GEAEYTTTQMF

-1094 NPAYQTWTY
+1094 KIAYNTWTF
-1103 STTDMDSEKT
+1103 STTDTDSEDT
-1113 GAYLNEDSSDGDNYS
+1113 GAYFNEDSSDGDGYS
-1128 ILLYVENAGNTL
+1128 ILLFVENAGNTL

-1186 LNGSGEGWQP
+1186 LNGSGDGWQP

-1288 DFATIESLA
+1288 EFATIESLA

>member
-6 TYLLVFA
+6 TSFLVFA

-25 MRAAKSIKDARPAI
+25 VKADKTTKGVRPAI

-70 QAEKEAFIAS
+70 QAEKEAYVTMMTEQTIGHKLVKET
-80 RPLSAPRNGK
+80 RNRLDLSVKN
-90 GLKALTELGTPMNV
+90 N
-104 RGISTRT
+104 
-111 LTVENTSE
+111 
-119 RPPLKAGE
+119 PLKKNVIRRAGE
-127 TVDDNGIITAPAEG
+127 VVDANGIITSPAEG
-141 VTKFYQRAGTAYF
+141 TEIHYTR
-154 VSSGSMSIGTQSG
+154 SG
-167 VVEMVECEDGTVY
+167 VGLSWNDGTSAYDQVEATGDLLMVECEDGTVY
-180 IKKIISRSS
+180 IKDVISQFKPGT
-189 YETWVKGT
+189 YVKGT
-197 KSGNT
+197 KEGNT
-202 ITIPAKQPVYYSTD
+202 ITIPTGQVIYYNSNYSLSYFLAWGDTDGAGDYTYDST
-216 YSATISLR
+216 
-224 WGLISAAGSISV
+224 
-236 VDDHADAFT
+236 ADAIT

-252 ISLEG
+252 ISLNG
-257 TAGFD
+257 SSIDRVIAPFYTYQGNTYCA
-262 TSAPADSYYMG
+262 SAE
-273 LFWDD
+273 F
-278 DDSNTG
+278 N
-284 LGDAETVWTYDPE
+284 TVWTLNE
-297 YEPASTDL
+297 EWEPLVINEELVT
-305 IELPAGVTAEQWYTS
+305 LPAGVEAEQWFAT
-320 GSNVSSEGTTP
+320 GADHAGTA
-331 FIGEAQVAFDGND
+331 FNRSAQVAFDGTD
-344 VYVSGVFEDLP
+344 VYVSGLFSNFP
-355 TAWIKGTIDGT
+355 NAFIKGTLEGT
-366 TVTFAGLQFIG
+366 KVTFKGLQFIG
-377 VYGGTYNI
+377 TYSSTYNMY
-385 FATGTDG
+385 AVGVNSSNDM
-392 EGLVD
+392 D
-397 FTMTYDALAGT
+397 NFTMTYDEEAQT
-408 LTADNDLLANA
+408 LTSDMGIVANA
-419 AEDRIY
+419 ATDRLY
-425 YLQWIEGLVISKE
+425 YLEWIDNVTLNGG
-438 APEEPTIVTG
+438 PYEEPTIVTG

-476 GNTWALYNGAAR
+476 ANTWALYSGAAR
-488 YAYSSTNNANEWL
+488 YLYSSTNNADDWL

-513 YRFAVDTWAQSVS
+513 YRFAIDTWAQSAT
-526 YPERVEVL
+526 YAERVEVL

-542 AFTTEVIAA
+542 AFTTQVIEP
-551 TDVNFT
+551 TDVNYAS
-557 TAKTLENASVEVEA
+557 TAPKTLENASVEVEE
-571 DGYYYFAIHAISDA
+571 DGYYYFAVHAISDA
-585 DKYYLFVDNFVV
+585 DKWALFVDNFVV
-597 EAGAGAMA
+597 EAGAGANA
-605 PAAVTN
+605 PAAVSG
-611 LAATPYDDTLGASIT
+611 LAATPYDETIGATIT
-626 FTAPTT
+626 FTAPTM
-632 TVSGAELAGS
+632 TVSGTELAGS

-677 VGNHTY
+677 PGNHTY
-683 TVIASN
+683 TVIPSN

-703 SKTLTIPFTIDMT
+703 SQTLNIPFTIDMT
-716 AQESFAGF
+716 AQESFVGF

-730 ADGTTWKWGDS
+730 ADGTTWKWSDS
-741 YNCIMYGYNYNNAA
+741 YNCIMYGYNYSNAA

-781 GETYPEKFEVLL
+781 GENYPERFEVLL

-801 MTTTVIE
+801 MTTTVME
-808 PTDVTSKE
+808 PTDVATNV
-816 DTEFEAEFT
+816 DTEYEAEFT

-835 IHAISDANKWNLYL
+835 VHAISDANKWNLYV
-849 KSFAVEFGLLD
+849 KSFAVELGLLD
-860 TDIDAVTNLA
+860 TDIDAVTDFT

-929 ADEALTNGTHTY
+929 ADEALTNGNHTY

-958 ITVFIGVDAPQPVP
+958 VSVFIGVDAPQPVP

-1011 LALFEAE
+1011 MALFDFM
-1018 ILPGWSYSYWDVDEQ
+1018 GMFTYWDVDEQ

-1048 TEAGDVQEVKPFAII
+1048 TEAGDVQELKPFAII
-1063 PATDA
+1063 PATEA
-1068 GEAEWTTAQMF
+1068 GEAEYTTTQMF

-1094 NPAYQTWTY
+1094 NVAYDTWTY
-1103 STTDMDSEKT
+1103 STTDTESENT
-1113 GAYLNEDSSDGDNYS
+1113 GVDLNEDSSDGDGYS
-1128 ILLYVENAGNTL
+1128 IQLFVENAGNTM

-1215 GNFVNAGNIVLD
+1215 GNFVNAGNIALD

-1344 TATAPLTLTA
+1344 TVTAPLTLTA

-1370 EVTESFTEGFD
+1370 EGTESFTEGFD
-1381 DQETYPEFETG
+1381 DQETYPEFATG

-1423 DVPNLGG
+1423 NVPNLGG
-1430 QNAWIVMNPTSSQ
+1430 QNAWIVMNPSSSQ

>member
-6 TYLLVFA
+6 TSFLVFA

-25 MRAAKSIKDARPAI
+25 VKAVKSTKGVRPAI

-70 QAEKEAFIAS
+70 QAEKEAYVTKMTEQTIGHKLVKET
-80 RPLSAPRNGK
+80 RNRLDLSVKN
-90 GLKALTELGTPMNV
+90 N
-104 RGISTRT
+104 
-111 LTVENTSE
+111 
-119 RPPLKAGE
+119 PLKKNVIRRAGE
-127 TVDDNGIITAPAEG
+127 VVDANGIITSPAEG
-141 VTKFYQRAGTAYF
+141 TEIHYTR
-154 VSSGSMSIGTQSG
+154 SG
-167 VVEMVECEDGTVY
+167 VGLSWNDGTSAYDQVEATGDLLMVECEDGTVY
-180 IKKIISRSS
+180 IKDVISQFKPGT
-189 YETWVKGT
+189 YVKGT
-197 KSGNT
+197 KEGNT
-202 ITIPAKQPVYYSTD
+202 ITIPTGQVIYFNSNYSLSYFLAWGDTD
-216 YSATISLR
+216 
-224 WGLISAAGSISV
+224 GAGDYTYDST
-236 VDDHADAFT
+236 ADAIT

-252 ISLEG
+252 ISLNG
-257 TAGFD
+257 SSIDRVIAPFYTYQGNTYCA
-262 TSAPADSYYMG
+262 SAE
-273 LFWDD
+273 F
-278 DDSNTG
+278 N
-284 LGDAETVWTYDPE
+284 TVWTLNE
-297 YEPASTDL
+297 EWEPLVINEELVT
-305 IELPAGVTAEQWYTS
+305 LPAGVEAEQWFAT
-320 GSNVSSEGTTP
+320 GADNEGAT
-331 FIGEAQVAFDGND
+331 FNRSAQVAFDGTD
-344 VYVSGVFEDLP
+344 VYVSGLFSNFP
-355 TAWIKGTIDGT
+355 NAFIKGTLDGT
-366 TVTFAGLQFIG
+366 KVTFKGLQFIG
-377 VYGGTYNI
+377 TYSSTYNMY
-385 FATGTDG
+385 AVGVNSSDD
-392 EGLVD
+392 LD
-397 FTMTYDALAGT
+397 NFTMTYDEEAQT
-408 LTADNDLLANA
+408 LTSDMAIVANA
-419 AEDRIY
+419 ATDRLY
-425 YLQWIEGLVISKE
+425 YLEWIDNVTLNGG
-438 APEEPTIVTG
+438 PYEEPTIVTG

-476 GNTWALYNGAAR
+476 ANTWALYSGAAR
-488 YAYSSTNNANEWL
+488 YLYSSTNNADDWL

-513 YRFAVDTWAQSVS
+513 YRFAIDTWAQSAT
-526 YPERVEVL
+526 YAERVEVL

-542 AFTTEVIAA
+542 AFTTQVIEP
-551 TDVNFT
+551 TDVNYAS
-557 TAKTLENASVEVEA
+557 TAPKTLENANVEVEE
-571 DGYYYFAIHAISDA
+571 DGYYYFAVHAISDA
-585 DKYYLFVDNFVV
+585 DKWALFVDNFVV
-597 EAGAGAMA
+597 EAGAGANA
-605 PAAVTN
+605 PAAVSG
-611 LAATPYDDTLGASIT
+611 LAATPYDETIGATIT
-626 FTAPTT
+626 FTAPTM
-632 TVSGAELAGS
+632 TVGGTELAGS

-664 QELSY
+664 QELTY

-683 TVIASN
+683 TVIPSN

-703 SKTLTIPFTIDMT
+703 SQTLNVPFTIDMT
-716 AQESFAGF
+716 AQESLAGF
-724 NVVDNN
+724 NIIDNN
-730 ADGTTWKWGDS
+730 GDASTWKWGDS
-741 YNCIMYGYNYNNAA
+741 YNCIMYGYNYTNAA

-781 GETYPEKFEVLL
+781 GENYPEKFEVLL

-801 MTTTVIE
+801 MTTTVME
-808 PTDVTSKE
+808 PTDVATNV
-816 DTEFEAEFT
+816 DTEYEAEFT
-825 APADGKFYLA
+825 APGDGKFYLA
-835 IHAISDANKWNLYL
+835 VHAISDANMWNLYL
-849 KSFAVEFGLLD
+849 KSIAVEFGLVD
-860 TDIDAVTNLA
+860 TDIDAVTDFT

-929 ADEALTNGTHTY
+929 ADEALTNGNHTY

-949 GKPGRKSDK
+949 GKPGRKSEK
-958 ITVFIGVDAPQPVP
+958 ITVFLGVDAPQPVP

-992 EGVNGGYV
+992 EGVNGGFV

-1011 LALFEAE
+1011 MALFDFM
-1018 ILPGWSYSYWDVDEQ
+1018 GWFTYWDVDEQ
-1033 LDSVVGKTKTVVDFD
+1033 LDSVVGKTKTVVDYD
-1048 TEAGDVQEVKPFAII
+1048 TEAGDVQELKPFAII
-1063 PATDA
+1063 PATEA
-1068 GEAEWTTAQMF
+1068 GEAEYTTTQMF

-1094 NPAYQTWTY
+1094 KIAYNTWTF
-1103 STTDMDSEKT
+1103 STTDTDSEDT
-1113 GAYLNEDSSDGDNYS
+1113 GAYFNEDSSDGDGYS
-1128 ILLYVENAGNTL
+1128 ILLFVENAGNTL

-1186 LNGSGEGWQP
+1186 LNGSGDGWQP

-1288 DFATIESLA
+1288 EFATIESLA

-1333 VAETTIEVTAP
+1333 VAEATIEVTAP
-1344 TATAPLTLTA
+1344 TVAAPLTLTA

-1362 LEWTVAEG
+1362 LEWTVNDAGAAE
-1370 EVTESFTEGFD
+1370 EVTEDFESYEAFSIEGW
-1381 DQETYPEFETG
+1381 
-1392 GLDADVHT
+1392 
-1400 GTIGEWTVYDGNE
+1400 GEWTTACNT
-1413 GKFGYGINGI
+1413 
-1423 DVPNLGG
+1423 GG
-1430 QNAWIVMNPTSSQ
+1430 VTGSIWNSFTHPHAGESFAYIVTNWASVEIA
-1443 LSQDLSSNYAA
+1443 SQDGFELPHSGDQALSNVYA
-1454 NSPEQYMISVCVAEP
+1454 Y
-1469 EGAPDATDKW
+1469 EGQSYLTNDNW
-1479 LISPELPGVAQTI
+1479 LISPALPGIAQTI
-1492 SFQQR
+1492 KFWAKSCT
-1497 IMVDT
+1497 DEYGGLET
-1502 YGAETFEV
+1502 YEV
-1510 LASSTDKEIAS
+1510 LYSTTDTETAS
-1521 FTKVADFTKSNT
+1521 FTKVADVEAPLEWTEFTA
-1533 SWEEVTVDLP
+1533 DLP
-1543 EGTKYF
+1543 EGSKYF
-1549 AIRHTSTDIWGLMI
+1549 AIRNTTNGEFAFVGMLDDITYMTGA
-1563 DDVTFLVS
+1563 
-1571 GSSEATAFNIYVD
+1571 SSCDAFNIYVD
-1584 EILVGSVEGDVLTF
+1584 EVLVGSVEGGVLTF

-1612 TALYGELESL
+1612 TAVYGDVESL
-1622 PVDATVNIEV
+1622 PVDATVTIEV
-1632 ATAIEDVIN
+1632 ATAIEEVIN
-1641 ADKLGNIFHVNGVKV
+1641 AESLQNVFRFNGVKV

>member
-6 TYLLVFA
+6 TSFLVFA

-25 MRAAKSIKDARPAI
+25 VKAVKSTKGVRPAI

-70 QAEKEAFIAS
+70 QAEKEAYVTKMTEQTIGHKLVKET
-80 RPLSAPRNGK
+80 RNRLDLSVKN
-90 GLKALTELGTPMNV
+90 N
-104 RGISTRT
+104 
-111 LTVENTSE
+111 
-119 RPPLKAGE
+119 PLKKYVIRRAGE
-127 TVDDNGIITAPAEG
+127 VVDANGIITSPAEG
-141 VTKFYQRAGTAYF
+141 TEIHYTR
-154 VSSGSMSIGTQSG
+154 SG
-167 VVEMVECEDGTVY
+167 VGLSWNDGTSAYDQVEATGDLLMVECEDGTVY
-180 IKKIISRSS
+180 IKDVISQFKPGT
-189 YETWVKGT
+189 YVKGT
-197 KSGNT
+197 KEGNT
-202 ITIPAKQPVYYSTD
+202 ITIPTGQVIYYNSNYSLSYFLAWGDTDGAGDYTYDST
-216 YSATISLR
+216 
-224 WGLISAAGSISV
+224 
-236 VDDHADAFT
+236 ADAIT

-252 ISLEG
+252 ISLNG
-257 TAGFD
+257 SSIDRVIAPFYTYQGNTYCA
-262 TSAPADSYYMG
+262 SAE
-273 LFWDD
+273 F
-278 DDSNTG
+278 N
-284 LGDAETVWTYDPE
+284 TVWTLNE
-297 YEPASTDL
+297 EWEPLVINEELVT
-305 IELPAGVTAEQWYTS
+305 LPAGVEAEQWFATGADHAGAAFNRS
-320 GSNVSSEGTTP
+320 
-331 FIGEAQVAFDGND
+331 AQVAFDGTD
-344 VYVSGVFEDLP
+344 VYVSGLFSNFP
-355 TAWIKGTIDGT
+355 NAFIKGTLEGT
-366 TVTFAGLQFIG
+366 KVTFKGLQFIG
-377 VYGGTYNI
+377 TYSSTYNI
-385 FATGTDG
+385 YAVGVNSSNDM
-392 EGLVD
+392 D
-397 FTMTYDALAGT
+397 NFTMTYDEEAQT
-408 LTADNDLLANA
+408 LTSDMGIVANA
-419 AEDRIY
+419 ATDRLY
-425 YLQWIEGLVISKE
+425 YLEWIDNVTLNGG
-438 APEEPTIVTG
+438 PYEEPTIVTG

-476 GNTWALYNGAAR
+476 ANTWALYSGAAR
-488 YAYSSTNNANEWL
+488 YLYSSTNNADDWL

-513 YRFAVDTWAQSVS
+513 YRFAIDTWAQSAT
-526 YPERVEVL
+526 YAERVEVL

-542 AFTTEVIAA
+542 AFTTQVIEP
-551 TDVNFT
+551 TDVDYAS
-557 TAKTLENASVEVEA
+557 TAPKTLENANVEVEE
-571 DGYYYFAIHAISDA
+571 DGYYYFAVHAISDA
-585 DKYYLFVDNFVV
+585 DKWALFVDNFVV
-597 EAGAGAMA
+597 EAGAGANA

-611 LAATPYDDTLGASIT
+611 LAATPYDETIGATIT
-626 FTAPTT
+626 FTAPTM
-632 TVSGAELAGS
+632 TVSGTELAGS

-781 GETYPEKFEVLL
+781 GESYPERFEVLL
-793 GNDATVAA
+793 GSEATVAGL
-801 MTTTVIE
+801 TTTVIE

-835 IHAISDANKWNLYL
+835 IHAISDANKWNLYV

-929 ADEALTNGTHTY
+929 ADEALTNGNHTY
-941 QVIPYNAE
+941 QVIPVNAE
-949 GKPGRKSDK
+949 GKPGRKSEK

-1288 DFATIESLA
+1288 EFATIESLA

-1362 LEWTVAEG
+1362 LEWTVNDAGAAE
-1370 EVTESFTEGFD
+1370 EVTEDFESYEAFSIEGW
-1381 DQETYPEFETG
+1381 
-1392 GLDADVHT
+1392 
-1400 GTIGEWTVYDGNE
+1400 GEWTTACNTGGVTGGIWNNYTHPHAGESFAYIVTNWASVEIASSEGFELPHSGDQALSNVYAYE
-1413 GKFGYGINGI
+1413 GESFLTN
-1423 DVPNLGG
+1423 DN
-1430 QNAWIVMNPTSSQ
+1430 
-1443 LSQDLSSNYAA
+1443 
-1454 NSPEQYMISVCVAEP
+1454 
-1469 EGAPDATDKW
+1469 W
-1479 LISPELPGVAQTI
+1479 LISPALPGIAQTI
-1492 SFQQR
+1492 KFWAKSCT
-1497 IMVDT
+1497 DEYGGLET
-1502 YGAETFEV
+1502 YEV
-1510 LASSTDKEIAS
+1510 LYSTTDTETAS
-1521 FTKVADFTKSNT
+1521 FTKVADVEAPLEWTEFTA
-1533 SWEEVTVDLP
+1533 DLP
-1543 EGTKYF
+1543 EGSKYF
-1549 AIRHTSTDIWGLMI
+1549 AIRNTTNGEFAFVGMLDDITYMAGA
-1563 DDVTFLVS
+1563 
-1571 GSSEATAFNIYVD
+1571 SSCDAFNIYVD
-1584 EILVGSVEGDVLTF
+1584 EVLVGSVEGGVLTF

-1612 TALYGELESL
+1612 TAVYGDVESL
-1622 PVDATVNIEV
+1622 PVDATVTIEV
-1632 ATAIEDVIN
+1632 ATAIEEVIN
-1641 ADKLGNIFHVNGVKV
+1641 AESLQNVFRFNGVKV

>member
-6 TYLLVFA
+6 TSFLVFA

-25 MRAAKSIKDARPAI
+25 VKAVKSTKGVRPAI

-70 QAEKEAFIAS
+70 QAEKEAYVTKMTEQTIGHKLVKET
-80 RPLSAPRNGK
+80 RNRLDLSVKN
-90 GLKALTELGTPMNV
+90 N
-104 RGISTRT
+104 
-111 LTVENTSE
+111 
-119 RPPLKAGE
+119 PLKKNVIRRAGE
-127 TVDDNGIITAPAEG
+127 VVDANGIITSPAEG
-141 VTKFYQRAGTAYF
+141 TEIHYTR
-154 VSSGSMSIGTQSG
+154 SG
-167 VVEMVECEDGTVY
+167 VGLSWNDGTSAYDQVEATGDLLMVECEDGTVY
-180 IKKIISRSS
+180 IKDVISQFKPGT
-189 YETWVKGT
+189 YVKGT
-197 KSGNT
+197 KEGNT
-202 ITIPAKQPVYYSTD
+202 ITIPTGQVIYYNSNYSLSYFLAWGDTDGAGDYTYDST
-216 YSATISLR
+216 
-224 WGLISAAGSISV
+224 
-236 VDDHADAFT
+236 ADAIT

-252 ISLEG
+252 ISLNG
-257 TAGFD
+257 SSIDRVIAPFYTYQGNTYCA
-262 TSAPADSYYMG
+262 SAE
-273 LFWDD
+273 F
-278 DDSNTG
+278 N
-284 LGDAETVWTYDPE
+284 TVWTLNE
-297 YEPASTDL
+297 EWEPLVINEELVT
-305 IELPAGVTAEQWYTS
+305 LPAGVEAEQWFATGADHAGAAFNRS
-320 GSNVSSEGTTP
+320 
-331 FIGEAQVAFDGND
+331 AQVAFDGTD
-344 VYVSGVFEDLP
+344 VYVSGLFSNFP
-355 TAWIKGTIDGT
+355 NAFIKGTLEGT
-366 TVTFAGLQFIG
+366 KVTFKGLQFIG
-377 VYGGTYNI
+377 TYSSTYNMY
-385 FATGTDG
+385 AVGVNSSNDM
-392 EGLVD
+392 D
-397 FTMTYDALAGT
+397 NFTMTYDEEAQT
-408 LTADNDLLANA
+408 LTSDMGIVANA
-419 AEDRIY
+419 ATDRLY
-425 YLQWIEGLVISKE
+425 YLEWIDNVTLNGG
-438 APEEPTIVTG
+438 PYEEPTIVTG

-476 GNTWALYNGAAR
+476 ANTWALYSGAAR
-488 YAYSSTNNANEWL
+488 YLYSSTNNADDWL

-513 YRFAVDTWAQSVS
+513 YRFAIDTWAQSAT

-542 AFTTEVIAA
+542 AFTTQVIEP
-551 TDVNFT
+551 TDVNYAS
-557 TAKTLENASVEVEA
+557 TAPKTLENANVEVEE
-571 DGYYYFAIHAISDA
+571 DGYYYFAVHAISDA
-585 DKYYLFVDNFVV
+585 DKWALFVDNFVV
-597 EAGAGAMA
+597 EAGAGANA

-611 LAATPYDDTLGASIT
+611 LAATPYDETIGATIT
-626 FTAPTT
+626 FTAPTM
-632 TVSGAELAGS
+632 TVSGTELAGS

-683 TVIASN
+683 TVIPSN

-703 SKTLTIPFTIDMT
+703 SQTLNIPFTIDMT
-716 AQESFAGF
+716 AQESFVGF

-730 ADGTTWKWGDS
+730 ADGTTWKWSDS
-741 YNCIMYGYNYNNAA
+741 YNCIMYGYNYSNAA

-781 GETYPEKFEVLL
+781 GENYPERFEVLL

-801 MTTTVIE
+801 MTTTVME
-808 PTDVTSKE
+808 PTDVATNV
-816 DTEFEAEFT
+816 DTEYEAEFT

-835 IHAISDANKWNLYL
+835 IHAISDANQWNLYV
-849 KSFAVEFGLLD
+849 KSFAVEFGLVD
-860 TDIDAVTNLA
+860 TDIDAVTDFT

-929 ADEALTNGTHTY
+929 ADEALTNGNHTY

-949 GKPGRKSDK
+949 GKAGRKSDK
-958 ITVFIGVDAPQPVP
+958 VSVFIGVDAPQPVP

-1011 LALFEAE
+1011 MALFDFM
-1018 ILPGWSYSYWDVDEQ
+1018 GMFTYWDVDEQ

-1048 TEAGDVQEVKPFAII
+1048 TEAGDVQELKPFAII
-1063 PATDA
+1063 PATEA
-1068 GEAEWTTAQMF
+1068 GEAEYTTTQMF

-1094 NPAYQTWTY
+1094 KIAYNTWTF
-1103 STTDMDSEKT
+1103 STTDTDSEDT
-1113 GAYLNEDSSDGDNYS
+1113 GAYFNEDSSDGDGYS
-1128 ILLYVENAGNTL
+1128 ILLFVENAGNTL

-1215 GNFVNAGNIVLD
+1215 GNFVNAGNIALD

-1288 DFATIESLA
+1288 EFATIESLA

-1333 VAETTIEVTAP
+1333 VAEATIEVTAP
-1344 TATAPLTLTA
+1344 TVAAPLTLTA

-1362 LEWTVAEG
+1362 LEWTVNDEGAAE
-1370 EVTESFTEGFD
+1370 EVTEDFESYEAFSIEGW
-1381 DQETYPEFETG
+1381 
-1392 GLDADVHT
+1392 
-1400 GTIGEWTVYDGNE
+1400 GEWTTACNTGGVTGGIWNNYTHPHAGESFAYIVTNWASVEIASSEGFELPHSGDQALSNVYAYE
-1413 GKFGYGINGI
+1413 GETFLTN
-1423 DVPNLGG
+1423 DN
-1430 QNAWIVMNPTSSQ
+1430 
-1443 LSQDLSSNYAA
+1443 
-1454 NSPEQYMISVCVAEP
+1454 
-1469 EGAPDATDKW
+1469 W
-1479 LISPELPGVAQTI
+1479 LISPALPGIAQTI
-1492 SFQQR
+1492 KFWAKSCT
-1497 IMVDT
+1497 DEYGGLET
-1502 YGAETFEV
+1502 YEV
-1510 LASSTDKEIAS
+1510 LYSTTDTETAS
-1521 FTKVADFTKSNT
+1521 FTKVADVEAPLEWTEFTA
-1533 SWEEVTVDLP
+1533 DLP
-1543 EGTKYF
+1543 EGSKYF
-1549 AIRHTSTDIWGLMI
+1549 AIRNTTNGEFAFVGMLDDITYMTGA
-1563 DDVTFLVS
+1563 
-1571 GSSEATAFNIYVD
+1571 SSCDAFNIYVD
-1584 EILVGSVEGDVLTF
+1584 EVLVGSVEGGVLTF

-1612 TALYGELESL
+1612 TAVYGDVESL
-1622 PVDATVNIEV
+1622 PVDATVTIEV
-1632 ATAIEDVIN
+1632 ATAIEEVIN
-1641 ADKLGNIFHVNGVKV
+1641 AESLQNVFRFNGVKV

>member
-6 TYLLVFA
+6 TSFLVFA

-25 MRAAKSIKDARPAI
+25 VKAVKSTKGVRPAI

-70 QAEKEAFIAS
+70 QAEKEAYVTKMTEQTIGHKLVKET
-80 RPLSAPRNGK
+80 RNRLDLSVKN
-90 GLKALTELGTPMNV
+90 N
-104 RGISTRT
+104 
-111 LTVENTSE
+111 
-119 RPPLKAGE
+119 PLKKNVIRRAGE
-127 TVDDNGIITAPAEG
+127 VVDANGIITSPAEG
-141 VTKFYQRAGTAYF
+141 TEIHYTR
-154 VSSGSMSIGTQSG
+154 SG
-167 VVEMVECEDGTVY
+167 VGLSWNDGTSAYDQVEATGDLLMVECEDGTVY
-180 IKKIISRSS
+180 IKDIISQFKPGT
-189 YETWVKGT
+189 YVKGT
-197 KSGNT
+197 KEGNT
-202 ITIPAKQPVYYSTD
+202 ITIPTGQVIYFNSNYSLSYFLAWGDTD
-216 YSATISLR
+216 
-224 WGLISAAGSISV
+224 GAGDYTYDST
-236 VDDHADAFT
+236 ADAIT

-252 ISLEG
+252 ISLNG
-257 TAGFD
+257 SSIDRVIAPFYTYQGNTYCA
-262 TSAPADSYYMG
+262 SAE
-273 LFWDD
+273 F
-278 DDSNTG
+278 N
-284 LGDAETVWTYDPE
+284 TVWTLNE
-297 YEPASTDL
+297 EWEPLVINEELVT
-305 IELPAGVTAEQWYTS
+305 LPAGVEAEQWFAT
-320 GSNVSSEGTTP
+320 GADNEGAT
-331 FIGEAQVAFDGND
+331 FNRSAQVAFDGTD
-344 VYVSGVFEDLP
+344 VYVSGLFSNFP
-355 TAWIKGTIDGT
+355 NAFIKGTLEGT
-366 TVTFAGLQFIG
+366 KVTFKGLQFIG
-377 VYGGTYNI
+377 TYSGTYNMY
-385 FATGTDG
+385 AVGVNSSDD
-392 EGLVD
+392 LD
-397 FTMTYDALAGT
+397 NFTMTYDEEAQT
-408 LTADNDLLANA
+408 LTSDMGIVANA
-419 AEDRIY
+419 ATDRLY
-425 YLQWIEGLVISKE
+425 YLEWIDNVTLNGG
-438 APEEPTIVTG
+438 PYEEPTIVTG

-476 GNTWALYNGAAR
+476 ANTWALYNGAAR
-488 YAYSSTNNANEWL
+488 YLYSSTNNADDWL

-513 YRFAVDTWAQSVS
+513 YRFAIDTWAQSAT
-526 YPERVEVL
+526 YAERVEVL

-542 AFTTEVIAA
+542 AFTTQVIEP
-551 TDVNFT
+551 TDVNYAS
-557 TAKTLENASVEVEA
+557 TAPKTLENASVEVEE
-571 DGYYYFAIHAISDA
+571 DGYYYFAVHAISDA
-585 DKYYLFVDNFVV
+585 DKWALFVDNFIV
-597 EAGAGAMA
+597 EAGAGANA

-611 LAATPYDDTLGASIT
+611 LAATPYDETLGATIT
-626 FTAPTT
+626 FTAPTM
-632 TVSGAELAGS
+632 TVGGSELAGS

>member
-6 TYLLVFA
+6 TSFLVFA

-25 MRAAKSIKDARPAI
+25 VKAVKSTKGVRPAI

-70 QAEKEAFIAS
+70 QAEKEAYVTMMTEQTIGHKLVKET
-80 RPLSAPRNGK
+80 RNRLDLSVKN
-90 GLKALTELGTPMNV
+90 N
-104 RGISTRT
+104 
-111 LTVENTSE
+111 
-119 RPPLKAGE
+119 PLKKNVIRRAGE
-127 TVDDNGIITAPAEG
+127 VVDANGIITSPAEG
-141 VTKFYQRAGTAYF
+141 TEIHYTR
-154 VSSGSMSIGTQSG
+154 SG
-167 VVEMVECEDGTVY
+167 VGLSWNDGTSAYDQVEATGDLLMVECEDGTVY
-180 IKKIISRSS
+180 IKDVISQFKPGT
-189 YETWVKGT
+189 YVKGT
-197 KSGNT
+197 KEGNT
-202 ITIPAKQPVYYSTD
+202 ITIPTGQVIYYNSNYSLSYFLAWGDTDGAGDYTYDST
-216 YSATISLR
+216 
-224 WGLISAAGSISV
+224 
-236 VDDHADAFT
+236 ADAIT

-252 ISLEG
+252 ISLNG
-257 TAGFD
+257 SSIDRVIAPFYTYQGNTYCA
-262 TSAPADSYYMG
+262 SAE
-273 LFWDD
+273 F
-278 DDSNTG
+278 N
-284 LGDAETVWTYDPE
+284 TVWTLNE
-297 YEPASTDL
+297 EWEPLVINEELVT
-305 IELPAGVTAEQWYTS
+305 LPAGVEAEQWFATGADHAGAAFNRS
-320 GSNVSSEGTTP
+320 
-331 FIGEAQVAFDGND
+331 AQVAFDGTD
-344 VYVSGVFEDLP
+344 VYVSGLFSNFP
-355 TAWIKGTIDGT
+355 NAFIKGTLEGT
-366 TVTFAGLQFIG
+366 KVTFKGLQFIG
-377 VYGGTYNI
+377 TYSSTYNMY
-385 FATGTDG
+385 AVGVNSSNDM
-392 EGLVD
+392 D
-397 FTMTYDALAGT
+397 NFTMTYDEEAQT
-408 LTADNDLLANA
+408 LTSDMGIVANA
-419 AEDRIY
+419 ATDRLY
-425 YLQWIEGLVISKE
+425 YLEWIDNVTLNGG
-438 APEEPTIVTG
+438 PYEEPTIVTG

-476 GNTWALYNGAAR
+476 ANTWALYSGAAR
-488 YAYSSTNNANEWL
+488 YLYSSTNNADDWL

-513 YRFAVDTWAQSVS
+513 YRFAIDTWAQSAT
-526 YPERVEVL
+526 YAERVEVL

-542 AFTTEVIAA
+542 AFTTQVIEP
-551 TDVNFT
+551 TDVNYAS
-557 TAKTLENASVEVEA
+557 TAPKTLENANVEVEE
-571 DGYYYFAIHAISDA
+571 DGYYYFAVHAISDA
-585 DKYYLFVDNFVV
+585 DKWALFVDNFVV
-597 EAGAGAMA
+597 EAGAGANA
-605 PAAVTN
+605 PAAVSG
-611 LAATPYDDTLGASIT
+611 LAATPYDETIGATIT
-626 FTAPTT
+626 FTAPTM
-632 TVSGAELAGS
+632 TVGGTELAGS

-683 TVIASN
+683 TVIPSN

-703 SKTLTIPFTIDMT
+703 SQTLNIPFTIDMT
-716 AQESFAGF
+716 AQESFVGF

-730 ADGTTWKWGDS
+730 ADGTTWKWSDS
-741 YNCIMYGYNYNNAA
+741 YNCIMYGYNYSNAA

-781 GETYPEKFEVLL
+781 GENYPERFEVLL

-801 MTTTVIE
+801 MTTTVME
-808 PTDVTSKE
+808 PTDVATNV
-816 DTEFEAEFT
+816 DTEYEAEFT

-835 IHAISDANKWNLYL
+835 IHAISDANQWNLYV
-849 KSFAVEFGLLD
+849 KSFAVEFGLVD
-860 TDIDAVTNLA
+860 TDIDAVTDFT

-929 ADEALTNGTHTY
+929 ADEALTNGNHTY

-958 ITVFIGVDAPQPVP
+958 VSVFIGVDAPQPVP

-1011 LALFEAE
+1011 MALFDFM
-1018 ILPGWSYSYWDVDEQ
+1018 GMFTYWDVDEQ

-1048 TEAGDVQEVKPFAII
+1048 TEAGDVQELKPFAII
-1063 PATDA
+1063 PATEA
-1068 GEAEWTTAQMF
+1068 GEAEYTTTQMF

-1094 NPAYQTWTY
+1094 KIAYNTWTF
-1103 STTDMDSEKT
+1103 STTDTDSEDT
-1113 GAYLNEDSSDGDNYS
+1113 GAYFNEDSSDGDGYS
-1128 ILLYVENAGNTL
+1128 ILLFVENAGNTL

-1186 LNGSGEGWQP
+1186 LNGSGDGWQP

-1215 GNFVNAGNIVLD
+1215 GNFVNAGNIALD

-1288 DFATIESLA
+1288 EFATIESLA

-1333 VAETTIEVTAP
+1333 VAEATIEVTAP
-1344 TATAPLTLTA
+1344 TVAAPLTLTA

-1362 LEWTVAEG
+1362 LEWTVNDEGAAE
-1370 EVTESFTEGFD
+1370 EVTEDFESYEAFSIEGW
-1381 DQETYPEFETG
+1381 
-1392 GLDADVHT
+1392 
-1400 GTIGEWTVYDGNE
+1400 GEWTTACNTGGVTGGIWNNYTHPHAGESFAYIVTNWASVEIASSEGFELPHSGDQALSNVYAYE
-1413 GKFGYGINGI
+1413 GETFLTN
-1423 DVPNLGG
+1423 DN
-1430 QNAWIVMNPTSSQ
+1430 
-1443 LSQDLSSNYAA
+1443 
-1454 NSPEQYMISVCVAEP
+1454 
-1469 EGAPDATDKW
+1469 W
-1479 LISPELPGVAQTI
+1479 LISPALPGIAQTI
-1492 SFQQR
+1492 KFWAKSCT
-1497 IMVDT
+1497 DEYGGLET
-1502 YGAETFEV
+1502 YEV
-1510 LASSTDKEIAS
+1510 LYSTTDTETAS
-1521 FTKVADFTKSNT
+1521 FTKVADVEAPLEWTEFTA
-1533 SWEEVTVDLP
+1533 DLP
-1543 EGTKYF
+1543 EGSKYF
-1549 AIRHTSTDIWGLMI
+1549 AIRNTTNGEFAFVGMLDDITYMTGA
-1563 DDVTFLVS
+1563 
-1571 GSSEATAFNIYVD
+1571 SSCDAFNIYVD
-1584 EILVGSVEGDVLTF
+1584 EVLVGSVEGGVLTF

-1612 TALYGELESL
+1612 TAVYGDVESL
-1622 PVDATVNIEV
+1622 PVDATVTIEV
-1632 ATAIEDVIN
+1632 ATAIEEVIN
-1641 ADKLGNIFHVNGVKV
+1641 AESLQNVFRFNGVKV

>member
-1 MGKKI
+1 
-6 TYLLVFA
+6 
-13 AMLFA
+13 MLFA

-25 MRAAKSIKDARPAI
+25 VKAVKSTKGVRPAI

-70 QAEKEAFIAS
+70 QAEKEAYVTKMTEQTIGHKLVKET
-80 RPLSAPRNGK
+80 RNRLDLSVKN
-90 GLKALTELGTPMNV
+90 N
-104 RGISTRT
+104 
-111 LTVENTSE
+111 
-119 RPPLKAGE
+119 PLKKNVIRRAGE
-127 TVDDNGIITAPAEG
+127 VVDANGIITSPAEG
-141 VTKFYQRAGTAYF
+141 TEIHYTR
-154 VSSGSMSIGTQSG
+154 SG
-167 VVEMVECEDGTVY
+167 VGLSWNDGTSAYDQVEATGDLLMVECEDGTVY
-180 IKKIISRSS
+180 IKDVISQFKPGT
-189 YETWVKGT
+189 YVKGT
-197 KSGNT
+197 KEGNT
-202 ITIPAKQPVYYSTD
+202 ITIPTGQVIYYNSNYSLSYFLAWGDTDGAGDYTYDST
-216 YSATISLR
+216 
-224 WGLISAAGSISV
+224 
-236 VDDHADAFT
+236 ADAIT

-252 ISLEG
+252 ISLNG
-257 TAGFD
+257 SSIDRVIAPFYTYQGNTYCA
-262 TSAPADSYYMG
+262 SAE
-273 LFWDD
+273 F
-278 DDSNTG
+278 N
-284 LGDAETVWTYDPE
+284 TVWTLNE
-297 YEPASTDL
+297 EWEPLVINEELVT
-305 IELPAGVTAEQWYTS
+305 LPAGVEAEQWFATGADHAGAAFNRS
-320 GSNVSSEGTTP
+320 
-331 FIGEAQVAFDGND
+331 AQVAFDGTD
-344 VYVSGVFEDLP
+344 VYVAGLFSNFP
-355 TAWIKGTIDGT
+355 NAFIKGTLEGT
-366 TVTFAGLQFIG
+366 KVTFKGLQFIG
-377 VYGGTYNI
+377 TYSSTYNMY
-385 FATGTDG
+385 AVGVNSSNDM
-392 EGLVD
+392 D
-397 FTMTYDALAGT
+397 NFTMTYDEEAQT
-408 LTADNDLLANA
+408 LTSDMGIVANA
-419 AEDRIY
+419 ATDRLY
-425 YLQWIEGLVISKE
+425 YLEWIDNVTLNGG
-438 APEEPTIVTG
+438 PYEEPTIVTG

-476 GNTWALYNGAAR
+476 ANTWALYSGAAR
-488 YAYSSTNNANEWL
+488 YLYSSTNNADDWL

-513 YRFAVDTWAQSVS
+513 YRFAIDTWAQSAT

-542 AFTTEVIAA
+542 AFTTQVIEP
-551 TDVNFT
+551 TDVNYAS
-557 TAKTLENASVEVEA
+557 TAPKTLENASVEVEE
-571 DGYYYFAIHAISDA
+571 DGYYYFAVHAISDA
-585 DKYYLFVDNFVV
+585 DKWALFVDNFVV
-597 EAGAGAMA
+597 EAGAGANA
-605 PAAVTN
+605 PAAVSG
-611 LAATPYDDTLGASIT
+611 LAATPYDETIGATIT
-626 FTAPTT
+626 FTAPTM
-632 TVSGAELAGS
+632 TVGGTELAGS

-683 TVIASN
+683 TVIPSN

-703 SKTLTIPFTIDMT
+703 SQTLNIPFTIDMT
-716 AQESFAGF
+716 AQESFVGF

-730 ADGTTWKWGDS
+730 ADGTTWKWSDS
-741 YNCIMYGYNYNNAA
+741 YNCIMYGYNYSNAA

-781 GETYPEKFEVLL
+781 GENYPERFEVLL

-801 MTTTVIE
+801 MTTTVME
-808 PTDVTSKE
+808 PTDVATNV
-816 DTEFEAEFT
+816 DTEYEAEFT

-835 IHAISDANKWNLYL
+835 IHAISDANQWNLYV
-849 KSFAVEFGLLD
+849 KSFAVEFGLVD
-860 TDIDAVTNLA
+860 TDIDAVTDFT

-929 ADEALTNGTHTY
+929 ADEALTNGNHTY

-958 ITVFIGVDAPQPVP
+958 VSVFIGVDAPQPVP

-1011 LALFEAE
+1011 MALFDFM
-1018 ILPGWSYSYWDVDEQ
+1018 GMFTYWDVDEQ

-1048 TEAGDVQEVKPFAII
+1048 TEAGDVQELKPFAII
-1063 PATDA
+1063 PATEA
-1068 GEAEWTTAQMF
+1068 GEAEYTTTQMF

-1094 NPAYQTWTY
+1094 KIAYNTWTF
-1103 STTDMDSEKT
+1103 STTDTDSEDT
-1113 GAYLNEDSSDGDNYS
+1113 GAYFNEDSSDGDGYS
-1128 ILLYVENAGNTL
+1128 ILLFVENAGNTL

-1186 LNGSGEGWQP
+1186 LNGSGDGWQP

-1215 GNFVNAGNIVLD
+1215 GNFVNAGNIALD

-1288 DFATIESLA
+1288 EFATIESLA

-1333 VAETTIEVTAP
+1333 VAEATIEVTAP
-1344 TATAPLTLTA
+1344 TVAAPLTLTA

-1362 LEWTVAEG
+1362 LEWTVNDAGAAE
-1370 EVTESFTEGFD
+1370 EVTEDFESYEAFSIEGW
-1381 DQETYPEFETG
+1381 
-1392 GLDADVHT
+1392 
-1400 GTIGEWTVYDGNE
+1400 GEWTTACNTGGVTGGIWNSYTHPHAGESFAYIVTNWASVEIASSEGFELPHSGDQALSNVYAYE
-1413 GKFGYGINGI
+1413 GETFLTN
-1423 DVPNLGG
+1423 DN
-1430 QNAWIVMNPTSSQ
+1430 
-1443 LSQDLSSNYAA
+1443 
-1454 NSPEQYMISVCVAEP
+1454 
-1469 EGAPDATDKW
+1469 W
-1479 LISPELPGVAQTI
+1479 LISPALPGIAQTI
-1492 SFQQR
+1492 KFWAKSCT
-1497 IMVDT
+1497 DEYGGLET
-1502 YGAETFEV
+1502 YEV
-1510 LASSTDKEIAS
+1510 LYSTTDTETAS
-1521 FTKVADFTKSNT
+1521 FTKVADVEAPLEWTEFTA
-1533 SWEEVTVDLP
+1533 DLP
-1543 EGTKYF
+1543 EGSKYF
-1549 AIRHTSTDIWGLMI
+1549 AIRNTTNGEFAFVGMLDDITYMTGA
-1563 DDVTFLVS
+1563 
-1571 GSSEATAFNIYVD
+1571 SSCDAFNIYVD
-1584 EILVGSVEGDVLTF
+1584 EVLVGSVEGGVLTF

-1612 TALYGELESL
+1612 TAVYGDVESL
-1622 PVDATVNIEV
+1622 PVDATVTIEV
-1632 ATAIEDVIN
+1632 ATAIEEVIN
-1641 ADKLGNIFHVNGVKV
+1641 AESLQNVFRFNGVKV

>member
-6 TYLLVFA
+6 TSFLVFA

-25 MRAAKSIKDARPAI
+25 VKAVKSTKGVRPAI

-70 QAEKEAFIAS
+70 QAEKEAYVTMMTEQTIGHKLVKET
-80 RPLSAPRNGK
+80 RNRLDLSVKN
-90 GLKALTELGTPMNV
+90 N
-104 RGISTRT
+104 
-111 LTVENTSE
+111 
-119 RPPLKAGE
+119 PLKKNVIRRAGE
-127 TVDDNGIITAPAEG
+127 VVDANGIITSPAEG
-141 VTKFYQRAGTAYF
+141 TEIHYTR
-154 VSSGSMSIGTQSG
+154 SG
-167 VVEMVECEDGTVY
+167 VGLSWNDGTSAYDQVEATGDLLMVECEDGTVY
-180 IKKIISRSS
+180 IKDVISQFKPGT
-189 YETWVKGT
+189 YVKGT
-197 KSGNT
+197 KEGNT
-202 ITIPAKQPVYYSTD
+202 ITIPTGQVIYYNSNYSLSYFLAWGDTDGAGDYTYDST
-216 YSATISLR
+216 
-224 WGLISAAGSISV
+224 
-236 VDDHADAFT
+236 ADAIT

-252 ISLEG
+252 ISLNG
-257 TAGFD
+257 SSIDRVIAPFYTYQGNTYCA
-262 TSAPADSYYMG
+262 SAE
-273 LFWDD
+273 F
-278 DDSNTG
+278 N
-284 LGDAETVWTYDPE
+284 TVWTLNE
-297 YEPASTDL
+297 EWEPLVINEELVT
-305 IELPAGVTAEQWYTS
+305 LPAGVEAEQWFATGADHAGAAFNRS
-320 GSNVSSEGTTP
+320 
-331 FIGEAQVAFDGND
+331 AQVAFDGTD
-344 VYVSGVFEDLP
+344 VYVAGLFSNFP
-355 TAWIKGTIDGT
+355 NAFIKGTLEGT
-366 TVTFAGLQFIG
+366 KVTFKGLQFIG
-377 VYGGTYNI
+377 TYSSTYNMY
-385 FATGTDG
+385 AVGVNSSNDM
-392 EGLVD
+392 D
-397 FTMTYDALAGT
+397 NFTMTYDEEAQT
-408 LTADNDLLANA
+408 LTSDMGIVANA
-419 AEDRIY
+419 ATDRLY
-425 YLQWIEGLVISKE
+425 YLEWIDNVTLNGG
-438 APEEPTIVTG
+438 PYEEPTIVTG

-476 GNTWALYNGAAR
+476 ANTWALYSGAAR
-488 YAYSSTNNANEWL
+488 YLYSSTNNADDWL

-513 YRFAVDTWAQSVS
+513 YRFAIDTWAQSAT
-526 YPERVEVL
+526 YAERVEVL

-542 AFTTEVIAA
+542 AFTTQVIEP
-551 TDVNFT
+551 TDVNYAS
-557 TAKTLENASVEVEA
+557 TAPKTLENANVEVEE
-571 DGYYYFAIHAISDA
+571 DGYYYFAVHAISDA
-585 DKYYLFVDNFVV
+585 DKWALFVDNFVV
-597 EAGAGAMA
+597 EAGAGANA
-605 PAAVTN
+605 PAAVSG
-611 LAATPYDDTLGASIT
+611 LAATPYDETIGATIT
-626 FTAPTT
+626 FTAPTM
-632 TVSGAELAGS
+632 TVGGTELAGS

-683 TVIASN
+683 TVIPSN

-703 SKTLTIPFTIDMT
+703 SQTLNIPFTIDMT
-716 AQESFAGF
+716 AQESFVGF

-730 ADGTTWKWGDS
+730 ADGTTWKWSDS
-741 YNCIMYGYNYNNAA
+741 YNCIMYGYNYSNAA

-781 GETYPEKFEVLL
+781 GENYPERFEVLL

-801 MTTTVIE
+801 MTTTVME
-808 PTDVTSKE
+808 PTDVATNV
-816 DTEFEAEFT
+816 DTEYEAEFT

-835 IHAISDANKWNLYL
+835 IHAISDANQWNLYV
-849 KSFAVEFGLLD
+849 KSFAVEFGLVD
-860 TDIDAVTNLA
+860 TDIDAVTDFT

-929 ADEALTNGTHTY
+929 ADEALTNGNHTY

-958 ITVFIGVDAPQPVP
+958 VSVFIGVDAPQPVP

-1011 LALFEAE
+1011 MALFDFM
-1018 ILPGWSYSYWDVDEQ
+1018 GMFTYWDVDEQ

-1048 TEAGDVQEVKPFAII
+1048 TEAGDVQELKPFAII
-1063 PATDA
+1063 PATEA
-1068 GEAEWTTAQMF
+1068 GEAEYTTTQMF

-1094 NPAYQTWTY
+1094 KIAYNTWTF
-1103 STTDMDSEKT
+1103 STTDTDSEDT
-1113 GAYLNEDSSDGDNYS
+1113 GAYFNEDSSDGDGYS
-1128 ILLYVENAGNTL
+1128 ILLFVENAGNTL

-1186 LNGSGEGWQP
+1186 LNGSGDGWQP

-1215 GNFVNAGNIVLD
+1215 GNFVNAGNIALD

-1288 DFATIESLA
+1288 EFATIESLA

-1333 VAETTIEVTAP
+1333 VAEATIEVTAP
-1344 TATAPLTLTA
+1344 TVAAPLTLTA

-1362 LEWTVAEG
+1362 LEWTVNDEGAAE
-1370 EVTESFTEGFD
+1370 EVTEDFESYEAFSIEGW
-1381 DQETYPEFETG
+1381 
-1392 GLDADVHT
+1392 
-1400 GTIGEWTVYDGNE
+1400 GEWTTACNTGGVTGGIWNNYTHPHAGESFAYIVTNWASVEIASSEGFELPHSGDQALSNVYAYE
-1413 GKFGYGINGI
+1413 GETFLTN
-1423 DVPNLGG
+1423 DN
-1430 QNAWIVMNPTSSQ
+1430 
-1443 LSQDLSSNYAA
+1443 
-1454 NSPEQYMISVCVAEP
+1454 
-1469 EGAPDATDKW
+1469 W
-1479 LISPELPGVAQTI
+1479 LISPALPGIAQTI
-1492 SFQQR
+1492 KFWAKSCT
-1497 IMVDT
+1497 DEYGGLET
-1502 YGAETFEV
+1502 YEV
-1510 LASSTDKEIAS
+1510 LYSTTDTETAS
-1521 FTKVADFTKSNT
+1521 FTKVADVEAPLEWTEFTA
-1533 SWEEVTVDLP
+1533 DLP
-1543 EGTKYF
+1543 EGSKYF
-1549 AIRHTSTDIWGLMI
+1549 AIRNTTNGEFAFVGMLDDITYMTGA
-1563 DDVTFLVS
+1563 
-1571 GSSEATAFNIYVD
+1571 SSCDAFNIYVD
-1584 EILVGSVEGDVLTF
+1584 EVLVGSVEGGVLTF

-1612 TALYGELESL
+1612 TAVYGDVESL
-1622 PVDATVNIEV
+1622 PVDATVTIEV
-1632 ATAIEDVIN
+1632 ATAIEEVIN
-1641 ADKLGNIFHVNGVKV
+1641 AESLQNVFRFNGVKV

>member
-6 TYLLVFA
+6 TSFLVFA

-25 MRAAKSIKDARPAI
+25 VKAVKSTKGVRPAI

-70 QAEKEAFIAS
+70 QAEKEAYVTKMTEQTIGHKLVKET
-80 RPLSAPRNGK
+80 RNRLDLSVKN
-90 GLKALTELGTPMNV
+90 N
-104 RGISTRT
+104 
-111 LTVENTSE
+111 
-119 RPPLKAGE
+119 PLKKNVIRRAGE
-127 TVDDNGIITAPAEG
+127 VVDANGIITSPAEG
-141 VTKFYQRAGTAYF
+141 TEIHYTR
-154 VSSGSMSIGTQSG
+154 SG
-167 VVEMVECEDGTVY
+167 VGLSWNDGTSSYDQVEATGDLLMVECEDGTVY
-180 IKKIISRSS
+180 IKDVISQFKPGT
-189 YETWVKGT
+189 YVKGT
-197 KSGNT
+197 KEGNT
-202 ITIPAKQPVYYSTD
+202 ITIPTGQVIYYNSNYSLSYFLAWGDTDGAGDYTYDST
-216 YSATISLR
+216 
-224 WGLISAAGSISV
+224 
-236 VDDHADAFT
+236 ADAIT

-252 ISLEG
+252 ISLNG
-257 TAGFD
+257 SSIDRVIAPFYTYQGNTYCA
-262 TSAPADSYYMG
+262 SAE
-273 LFWDD
+273 F
-278 DDSNTG
+278 N
-284 LGDAETVWTYDPE
+284 TVWTLNE
-297 YEPASTDL
+297 EWEPLVINEELVT
-305 IELPAGVTAEQWYTS
+305 LPAGIEAEQWFATGADHAGAAFNRS
-320 GSNVSSEGTTP
+320 
-331 FIGEAQVAFDGND
+331 AQVAFDGTD
-344 VYVSGVFEDLP
+344 VYVSGLFSNFP
-355 TAWIKGTIDGT
+355 NAFIKGTLEGT
-366 TVTFAGLQFIG
+366 KVTFKGLQFIG
-377 VYGGTYNI
+377 TYSSTYNI
-385 FATGTDG
+385 YAVGVNSSD
-392 EGLVD
+392 D
-397 FTMTYDALAGT
+397 MDNFTMTYDEEAQT
-408 LTADNDLLANA
+408 LTSDMGIVANA
-419 AEDRIY
+419 ATDRLY
-425 YLQWIEGLVISKE
+425 YLEWIDNVTLNGG
-438 APEEPTIVTG
+438 PYEEPTIVTG

-476 GNTWALYNGAAR
+476 ANTWALYSGAAR
-488 YAYSSTNNANEWL
+488 YLYSSTNNADDWL

-513 YRFAVDTWAQSVS
+513 YRFAIDTWAQSAT
-526 YPERVEVL
+526 YAERVEVL

-542 AFTTEVIAA
+542 AFTTQVIEP
-551 TDVNFT
+551 TDVNYAS
-557 TAKTLENASVEVEA
+557 TAPKTLENASVEVEE
-571 DGYYYFAIHAISDA
+571 DGYYYFAVHAISDA
-585 DKYYLFVDNFVV
+585 DKWALFVDNFVV
-597 EAGAGAMA
+597 EAGAGANA
-605 PAAVTN
+605 PAAVSG
-611 LAATPYDDTLGASIT
+611 LAATPYDETIGATIT
-626 FTAPTT
+626 FTAPTM
-632 TVSGAELAGS
+632 TVSGTELAGS